1 MITDPHF
8 EREQDKYDNP
18 IPSRE
23 YILEYLRAQKS
34 PVTRDKIAEAL
45 KITEEEPLEALR
57 RRLRAM
63 ERDGQL
69 VFTRGQSYGLPE
81 KMDLLS
87 GTIIGHR
94 DGFGFLKLEEG
105 GDDLFINNRDMLMYF
120 HGDKVLAQK
129 AGTDRRGRREARIVR
144 LVQERSAA
152 LVGRYHVDGGMAFV
166 IADDRRINQE
176 ILIANEDNNGARAGD
191 VVVVE
196 LTRRPGRFVKAAG
209 KVTEVLG
216 KTMAPGMEIEIA
228 LRNYDLPHT
237 WSDII
242 EKKLKRIPD
251 EVPDSDKQGRV
262 DLRHLPLV
270 TIDGEDARDFDDA
283 VYAEKKPGGGWRL
296 WVAIADVSHYV
307 RTDSALDVEARER
320 GNSVY
325 FPSQVIPML
334 PEKISNGLC
343 SLNPHVDRL
352 CMVAEMTIAAS
363 GKLSGYK
370 FYPAVMH
377 SHARFTYTQVADML
391 EGGVIA
397 PEHQALFPHLQCLQ
411 SLYLTLDERR
421 AERGA
426 IAFETL
432 ETQFIFNEQRK
443 IDKIVPR
450 GRNQA
455 HKIIEECMI
464 LANVASAKFVK
475 KNKGEVLYRVHEA
488 PSEQKL
494 ANFKEFLAERG
505 LSMEGGLEPTPA
517 DYQGIMLKI
526 ADRPDA
532 ELIQV
537 MLLRSMRQAI
547 YSPDN
552 DGHFGLALEEYS
564 HFTSPIRRYPDLV
577 LHRVIKFL
585 LANSEGTVKDKWT
598 QDGGFQYTLAELD
611 SLGEECST
619 TERRADEATRDVS
632 DWLKCEYMQD
642 HVGDDFDAVIAS
654 VTNFGL
660 FVRLN
665 DLFIDGLVHISSLAS
680 DYYQFDAMRQRL
692 VGENTRQVYQVG
704 DPVSVKVAAVNLD
717 DRQIDLIMI
726 GDNSKGQGKRRN
738 SNKPLTARDRVKLE
752 GAKSARGAKE
762 GDKPSKGRGK
772 KVASEGTGSA
782 VSKDS
787 ANKGSAKKST
797 SKKTRVKKP
806 NAKKADAK
814 KTDAKKTAVKKPLAS
829 KSKAKKTDANKANN
843 SESTA
848 KAAEAKSS
856 KRK

>member
-1 MITDPHF
+1 MIKDPHF
-8 EREQDKYDNP
+8 EREQDKYENP

-23 YILEYLRAQKS
+23 YIIDYLRSQKS
-34 PVTRDKIAEAL
+34 PITRDSIAAAL
-45 KITEEEPLEALR
+45 NIQEEEQLEALR

-63 ERDGQL
+63 ERDGEL

-81 KMDLLS
+81 KMDLIP
-87 GTIIGHR
+87 GTVLGHR
-94 DGFGFLKLEEG
+94 EGFGFFKPDEG
-105 GDDLFINNRDMLMYF
+105 GDDLFISNRDMLMYF

-129 AGTDRRGRREARIVR
+129 AGTDRRGRREARLVR
-144 LVQERSAA
+144 LIQPRSAA
-152 LVGRYHVDGGMAFV
+152 IVGRYHVDSGMAFV
-166 IADDRRINQE
+166 IADDKRITQE
-176 ILIANEDNNGARAGD
+176 ILVANEDRNGARQGD

-216 KTMAPGMEIEIA
+216 KQMAPGMEIEIA

-237 WSDII
+237 WSPVI
-242 EKKLKRIPD
+242 EKKLRRIPD
-251 EVPDSDKQGRV
+251 EVTDADKVGRV

-283 VYAEKKPGGGWRL
+283 VYAEKKAGGGWRL
-296 WVAIADVSHYV
+296 WVAIADVSYYV
-307 RTDSALDVEARER
+307 RTDSALDTEARAR

-352 CMVAEMTIAAS
+352 CMVAEMTVSAK

-370 FYPAVMH
+370 FYPAVMY
-377 SHARFTYTQVADML
+377 SHARFTYTQVAEML
-391 EGGVIA
+391 EGGPIA
-397 PEHQALFPHLQCLQ
+397 PEHEALFPHLQCLQ
-411 SLYLTLDERR
+411 SLYLALDEQR

-426 IAFETL
+426 IAFETM

-464 LANVASAKFVK
+464 LANVSAAKFVK
-475 KNKGEVLYRVHEA
+475 KHKGDVLYRVHEA

-505 LSMEGGLEPTPA
+505 LTMPGGLEPTPS
-517 DYQGIMLKI
+517 DYQNVMLQI
-526 ADRPDA
+526 AERPDA

-547 YSPDN
+547 YTPDN
-552 DGHFGLALEEYS
+552 EGHFGLALEEYA

-577 LHRVIKFL
+577 LHRVIRYL
-585 LANSEGTVKDKWT
+585 LAKERGEATEKWT
-598 QDGGFQYTLAELD
+598 QDGGYHYQLDELD
-611 SLGEECST
+611 QLGEECST

-632 DWLKCEYMQD
+632 DWLKCEFMQD
-642 HVGDDFDAVIAS
+642 HVGDTFEAVIAS
-654 VTNFGL
+654 VTSFGL

-665 DLFIDGLVHISSLAS
+665 ELFIDGLVHISSLGS
-680 DYYQFDAMRQRL
+680 DYYQFDPMRQRL
-692 VGENTRQVYQVG
+692 IGEHTGQVYQVG
-704 DPVSVKVAAVNLD
+704 DPVTVKVAAVNLD
-717 DRQIDLIMI
+717 DRQIDLVML
-726 GDNSKGQGKRRN
+726 GDDGKGGKRKASASRD
-738 SNKPLTARDRVKLE
+738 KPMTARERVNRE
-752 GAKSARGAKE
+752 GAKQGKAGKTATPSTKAEAGKAKP
-762 GDKPSKGRGK
+762 KAK
-772 KVASEGTGSA
+772 AGT
-782 VSKDS
+782 K
-787 ANKGSAKKST
+787 
-797 SKKTRVKKP
+797 
-806 NAKKADAK
+806 
-814 KTDAKKTAVKKPLAS
+814 AKKTAVKDP
-829 KSKAKKTDANKANN
+829 AKKP
-843 SESTA
+843 
-848 KAAEAKSS
+848 KAA
-856 KRK
+856 KRSTRKK

>member
-1 MITDPHF
+1 MIKDPHF
-8 EREQDKYDNP
+8 EREQDKYENP

-23 YILEYLRAQKS
+23 YIIDYLRSQKS
-34 PVTRDKIAEAL
+34 PITRDSIAAAL
-45 KITEEEPLEALR
+45 NIQEEEQLEALR

-63 ERDGQL
+63 ERDGEL
-69 VFTRGQSYGLPE
+69 VFTRGLSYGLPE
-81 KMDLLS
+81 KMDLIP
-87 GTIIGHR
+87 GTVLGHR
-94 DGFGFLKLEEG
+94 EGFGFFKPDEG
-105 GDDLFINNRDMLMYF
+105 GDDLFISNRDMLMYF

-129 AGTDRRGRREARIVR
+129 AGTDRRGRREARLVR
-144 LVQERSAA
+144 LIQPRSAA
-152 LVGRYHVDGGMAFV
+152 IVGRYHVDSGMAFV
-166 IADDRRINQE
+166 IADDKRITQE
-176 ILIANEDNNGARAGD
+176 ILVANEDRNGARQGD

-216 KTMAPGMEIEIA
+216 KQMAPGMEIEIA

-237 WSDII
+237 WSPVI
-242 EKKLKRIPD
+242 EKKLRRIPD
-251 EVPDSDKQGRV
+251 EVTDADKVGRV

-283 VYAEKKPGGGWRL
+283 VYAEKKAGGGWRL
-296 WVAIADVSHYV
+296 WVAIADVSYYV
-307 RTDSALDVEARER
+307 RTDSALDTEARAR

-352 CMVAEMTIAAS
+352 CMVAEMTVSAK

-370 FYPAVMH
+370 FYPAVMY

-391 EGGVIA
+391 EGGPIA
-397 PEHQALFPHLQCLQ
+397 PEHEALFPHLQCLQ
-411 SLYLTLDERR
+411 SLYLALDEQR

-426 IAFETL
+426 IAFETM

-464 LANVASAKFVK
+464 LANVSAAKFVK
-475 KNKGEVLYRVHEA
+475 KHKGEVLYRVHEA

-505 LSMEGGLEPTPA
+505 LTMTGGLEPTPS
-517 DYQGIMLKI
+517 DYQNVMLQI

-547 YSPDN
+547 YTPDN
-552 DGHFGLALEEYS
+552 EGHFGLALEEYA

-577 LHRVIKFL
+577 LHRVIRYL
-585 LANSEGTVKDKWT
+585 LAKERGEATEKWT
-598 QDGGFQYTLAELD
+598 QDGGYHYQLDELD
-611 SLGEECST
+611 QLGEECST

-632 DWLKCEYMQD
+632 DWLKCEFMQD
-642 HVGDDFDAVIAS
+642 HVGDTFEAVIAS
-654 VTNFGL
+654 VTSFGL

-665 DLFIDGLVHISSLAS
+665 ELFIDGLVHISSLGS
-680 DYYQFDAMRQRL
+680 DYYQFDPMRQRL
-692 VGENTRQVYQVG
+692 IGEHTGQVYQVG
-704 DPVSVKVAAVNLD
+704 DPVTVKVAAVNLD
-717 DRQIDLIMI
+717 DRQIDLVML
-726 GDNSKGQGKRRN
+726 GDDGKGGKRKASASRD
-738 SNKPLTARDRVKLE
+738 KPMTARERVNRE
-752 GAKSARGAKE
+752 GAKQ
-762 GDKPSKGRGK
+762 GK
-772 KVASEGTGSA
+772 AGKTATP
-782 VSKDS
+782 
-787 ANKGSAKKST
+787 SAKAEAGKA
-797 SKKTRVKKP
+797 KP
-806 NAKKADAK
+806 KAKAGNK
-814 KTDAKKTAVKKPLAS
+814 AKKTAVKDP
-829 KSKAKKTDANKANN
+829 AKKP
-843 SESTA
+843 
-848 KAAEAKSS
+848 KAA
-856 KRK
+856 KRSTRKK

>member
-1 MITDPHF
+1 MIKDPHF
-8 EREQDKYDNP
+8 EREQDKYENP

-23 YILEYLRAQKS
+23 YIIEYLRSQKS
-34 PVTRDKIAEAL
+34 PITRDSIAVAL
-45 KITEEEPLEALR
+45 QIHDEEQLEALR

-63 ERDGQL
+63 ERDGEL

-81 KMDLLS
+81 KMDLIS
-87 GTIIGHR
+87 GTVLGHR
-94 DGFGFLKLEEG
+94 EGYGFFKPDEG
-105 GDDLFINNRDMLMYF
+105 GDDLFISNRDMLMYF

-129 AGTDRRGRREARIVR
+129 AGMDRKGRREARIVR
-144 LVQERSAA
+144 LIQPRSAA
-152 LVGRYHVDGGMAFV
+152 IVGRFHVDSGMAFV
-166 IADDRRINQE
+166 IADDKRITQE
-176 ILIANEDNNGARAGD
+176 ILIATEDRNGARQGD

-216 KTMAPGMEIEIA
+216 KQMAPGMEIEIA

-237 WSDII
+237 WSAVI
-242 EKKLKRIPD
+242 EKKLRRIPD
-251 EVPDSDKQGRV
+251 EVTEADKVGRV
-262 DLRHLPLV
+262 DLRDLPLV

-283 VYAEKKPGGGWRL
+283 VYAEVKPSGGWRL
-296 WVAIADVSHYV
+296 WVAIADVSYYV
-307 RTDSALDVEARER
+307 RTDSALDTEARAR

-352 CMVAEMTIAAS
+352 CMVAEMTISAR

-377 SHARFTYTQVADML
+377 SHARFTYTQVAAML
-391 EGGVIA
+391 EGGPIA
-397 PEHQALFPHLQCLQ
+397 PEHEALFPHLQCLQ
-411 SLYLTLDERR
+411 SLYLALDEQR

-432 ETQFIFNEQRK
+432 ETQFIFNDQRK

-450 GRNQA
+450 ARNQA

-464 LANVASAKFVK
+464 LANVSAAKFVK
-475 KNKGEVLYRVHEA
+475 KHKGEILYRVHES

-505 LSMEGGLEPTPA
+505 LSMGGGLEPTPA
-517 DYQGIMLKI
+517 DYQNVMLQI

-547 YSPDN
+547 YTPDN
-552 DGHFGLALEEYS
+552 EGHFGLALEEYA

-577 LHRVIKFL
+577 LHRVIRYL
-585 LANSEGTVKDKWT
+585 LAKEKGEANEKWT
-598 QDGGFQYTLAELD
+598 SDGGYHYQLDELD
-611 SLGEECST
+611 LLGEECSN

-632 DWLKCEYMQD
+632 DWLKCEFMQD
-642 HVGDDFDAVIAS
+642 HVGDTFEAVIAS

-665 DLFIDGLVHISSLAS
+665 DLFIDGLVHISSLGS
-680 DYYQFDAMRQRL
+680 DYYQFDPMRQRL
-692 VGENTRQVYQVG
+692 IGEHTGQIYQVG
-704 DPVSVKVAAVNLD
+704 DPVTVKVAAVNLD
-717 DRQIDLIMI
+717 DRQIDLVML
-726 GDNSKGQGKRRN
+726 GDSGKGGRRK
-738 SNKPLTARDRVKLE
+738 SAPSREKPMTARERVNRE
-752 GAKSARGAKE
+752 GAKMAKAAKSTGAK
-762 GDKPSKGRGK
+762 S
-772 KVASEGTGSA
+772 
-782 VSKDS
+782 
-787 ANKGSAKKST
+787 
-797 SKKTRVKKP
+797 
-806 NAKKADAK
+806 KADSDKAG
-814 KTDAKKTAVKKPLAS
+814 AS
-829 KSKAKKTDANKANN
+829 KSKSKAGAKPKKSVKNSAKKP
-843 SESTA
+843 
-848 KAAEAKSS
+848 KAA
-856 KRK
+856 KRSTRKK

>member
-1 MITDPHF
+1 MIKDPHF
-8 EREQDKYDNP
+8 ERELDKYENP

-23 YILEYLRAQKS
+23 YIIEYLRSQKS
-34 PVTRDKIAEAL
+34 PITRDSIAVAL
-45 KITEEEPLEALR
+45 QIHDEEQLEALR

-63 ERDGQL
+63 ERDGEL

-81 KMDLLS
+81 KMDLIS
-87 GTIIGHR
+87 GTVLGHR
-94 DGFGFLKLEEG
+94 EGYGFFKPDEG
-105 GDDLFINNRDMLMYF
+105 GDDLFISNRDMLMYF

-129 AGTDRRGRREARIVR
+129 AGMDRKGRREARIVR
-144 LVQERSAA
+144 LIQPRSAA
-152 LVGRYHVDGGMAFV
+152 IVGRFHVDSGMAFV
-166 IADDRRINQE
+166 IADDKRITQE
-176 ILIANEDNNGARAGD
+176 ILIASEDRNGARQGD
-191 VVVVE
+191 VVVVA

-216 KTMAPGMEIEIA
+216 KQMAPGMEIEIA

-237 WSDII
+237 WSAAI
-242 EKKLKRIPD
+242 EKKLRRIPD
-251 EVPDSDKQGRV
+251 EVTEADKVGRV
-262 DLRHLPLV
+262 DLRNLPLV

-283 VYAEKKPGGGWRL
+283 VYAEAKPSGGWRL
-296 WVAIADVSHYV
+296 WVAIADVSYYV
-307 RTDSALDVEARER
+307 RTDSALDTEARAR

-352 CMVAEMTIAAS
+352 CMVAEMTISAR

-377 SHARFTYTQVADML
+377 SHARFTYTQVAAML
-391 EGGVIA
+391 EGGPIA
-397 PEHQALFPHLQCLQ
+397 PEHEALFPHLQCLQ
-411 SLYLTLDERR
+411 SLYLALDEQR

-432 ETQFIFNEQRK
+432 ETQFIFNDQRK

-450 GRNQA
+450 ARNQA

-464 LANVASAKFVK
+464 LANVSAAKFVK
-475 KNKGEVLYRVHEA
+475 KHKGEILYRVHES

-505 LSMEGGLEPTPA
+505 LSMGGGLEPTPA
-517 DYQGIMLKI
+517 DYQNVMLQI

-547 YSPDN
+547 YTPDN
-552 DGHFGLALEEYS
+552 EGHFGLALEEYA

-577 LHRVIKFL
+577 LHRVIRYL
-585 LANSEGTVKDKWT
+585 LAKEKGEANEKWT
-598 QDGGFQYTLAELD
+598 PDGGYHYQLDELD
-611 SLGEECST
+611 LLGEECSN

-632 DWLKCEYMQD
+632 DWLKCEFMQD
-642 HVGDDFDAVIAS
+642 HVGDTFEAVIAS

-665 DLFIDGLVHISSLAS
+665 DLFIDGLVHISSLGS
-680 DYYQFDAMRQRL
+680 DYYQFDPMRQRL
-692 VGENTRQVYQVG
+692 IGEHTGQVYQVG
-704 DPVSVKVAAVNLD
+704 DPVTVKVAAVNLD
-717 DRQIDLIMI
+717 DRQIDLVML
-726 GDNSKGQGKRRN
+726 GDSGKGGRRK
-738 SNKPLTARDRVKLE
+738 SAPSREKPMTARERVNRE
-752 GAKSARGAKE
+752 GAKMAK
-762 GDKPSKGRGK
+762 
-772 KVASEGTGSA
+772 AA
-782 VSKDS
+782 
-787 ANKGSAKKST
+787 KST
-797 SKKTRVKKP
+797 GTKAKAGSDKAGSK
-806 NAKKADAK
+806 
-814 KTDAKKTAVKKPLAS
+814 S
-829 KSKAKKTDANKANN
+829 KSKAGTKPKKSVKDSAKKP
-843 SESTA
+843 
-848 KAAEAKSS
+848 KAA
-856 KRK
+856 KRSTRKK

>member
-1 MITDPHF
+1 MIIDPHF
-8 EREQDKYDNP
+8 EREQDKYENP

-23 YILEYLRAQKS
+23 YILEYLREQKS
-34 PVTRDKIAEAL
+34 PVTREHIAAAL
-45 KITEEEPLEALR
+45 KMVDEDHLEALR

-69 VFTRGQSYGLPE
+69 VYTRGHSYGLPE
-81 KMDLLS
+81 KMDLLT

-94 DGFGFLKLEEG
+94 DGFGFFKSDEG
-105 GDDLFINNRDMLMYF
+105 GDDLFINNRDMQMYF

-129 AGTDRRGRREARIVR
+129 AGSDRRGRREARIVR
-144 LVQERSAA
+144 LVQQRSAP
-152 LVGRYHVDGGMAFV
+152 LVGRYHVDAGMAFV
-166 IADDRRINQE
+166 IADDRRITQE
-176 ILIANEDNNGARAGD
+176 ILIAKEDANGARAGD
-191 VVVVE
+191 VVVLE
-196 LTRRPGRFVKAAG
+196 LTRRPGRFVKAAA

-228 LRNYDLPHT
+228 LRNYDLPHK
-237 WSDII
+237 WSAVI

-251 EVPDSDKQGRV
+251 EVPESDKQGRV

-283 VYAEKKPGGGWRL
+283 VYAETKPSGGWRL

-307 RTDSALDVEARER
+307 RTDSALDDEARSR

-352 CMVAEMTIAAS
+352 CMVAEMTISAA

-377 SHARFTYTQVADML
+377 SHARFTYTQVAAML
-391 EGGVIA
+391 EGGKIA
-397 PEHQALFPHLQCLQ
+397 PEHEALFPHLQCLQ
-411 SLYLTLDERR
+411 SLYLTLNERR

-426 IAFETL
+426 IAFETV
-432 ETQFIFNEQRK
+432 ETQFVFNEQRK
-443 IDKIVPR
+443 IEAIVPR
-450 GRNQA
+450 SRNQA

-475 KNKGEVLYRVHEA
+475 KHKGEVLYRVHES
-488 PSEQKL
+488 PSETKL

-505 LSMEGGLEPTPA
+505 LSMNGGTEPTPS
-517 DYQGIMLKI
+517 DYQDLMLKI

-547 YSPDN
+547 YTPDN

-577 LHRVIKFL
+577 LHRVIRYL
-585 LANSEGTVKDKWT
+585 LAAEQGEMKQKWT
-598 QDGGFQYTLAELD
+598 PEGGYHYLLEELD
-611 SLGEECST
+611 KLGEECST

-642 HVGDDFDAVIAS
+642 HVGDEFEAVIAS

-660 FVRLN
+660 FVRLK
-665 DLFIDGLVHISSLAS
+665 DLYIDGLVHISSLVS
-680 DYYQFDAMRQRL
+680 DYYQFDPMRQRL
-692 VGENTRQVYQVG
+692 IGENTRKVYQVG
-704 DPVSVKVAAVNLD
+704 DEVNVKVAAVNLD

-726 GDNSKGQGKRRN
+726 GDHGKSRKKAN
-738 SNKPLTARDRVKLE
+738 KKPLTARERANLE
-752 GAKSARGAKE
+752 GAKMGASAKGEPVAE
-762 GDKPSKGRGK
+762 SPAKGRSGK
-772 KVASEGTGSA
+772 AGKSTAG
-782 VSKDS
+782 K
-787 ANKGSAKKST
+787 AKKSAT
-797 SKKTRVKKP
+797 KGGKKRKP
-806 NAKKADAK
+806 A
-814 KTDAKKTAVKKPLAS
+814 
-829 KSKAKKTDANKANN
+829 
-843 SESTA
+843 A
-848 KAAEAKSS
+848 KAANSSAAGVTSPAAKKPSTKA
-856 KRK
+856 KRKRK

>member
-1 MITDPHF
+1 MIKDPHF
-8 EREQDKYDNP
+8 EREQDKYENP

-23 YILEYLRAQKS
+23 YIIDYLRSQKS
-34 PVTRDKIAEAL
+34 PITRDSIAAAL
-45 KITEEEPLEALR
+45 NIQEEEQLEALR

-63 ERDGQL
+63 ERDGEL

-81 KMDLLS
+81 KMDLIP
-87 GTIIGHR
+87 GTVLGHR
-94 DGFGFLKLEEG
+94 EGFGFFKPDEG
-105 GDDLFINNRDMLMYF
+105 GDDLFISNRDMLMYF

-129 AGTDRRGRREARIVR
+129 AGTDRRGRREARLVR
-144 LVQERSAA
+144 LIQPRSAA
-152 LVGRYHVDGGMAFV
+152 IVGRYHVDSGMAFV
-166 IADDRRINQE
+166 IADDKRITQE
-176 ILIANEDNNGARAGD
+176 ILVANEDRNGARQGD

-216 KTMAPGMEIEIA
+216 KQMAPGMEIEIA

-237 WSDII
+237 WSPVI
-242 EKKLKRIPD
+242 EKKLRRIPD
-251 EVPDSDKQGRV
+251 EVTDADKVGRV

-283 VYAEKKPGGGWRL
+283 VYAEKKAGGGWRL
-296 WVAIADVSHYV
+296 WVAIADVSYYV
-307 RTDSALDVEARER
+307 RTDSALDTEARAR

-352 CMVAEMTIAAS
+352 CMVAEMTVSAK

-370 FYPAVMH
+370 FYPAVMY
-377 SHARFTYTQVADML
+377 SHARFTYTQVAEML
-391 EGGVIA
+391 EGGPIA
-397 PEHQALFPHLQCLQ
+397 PEHEALFPHLQCLQ
-411 SLYLTLDERR
+411 SLYLALDEQR

-426 IAFETL
+426 IAFETM

-464 LANVASAKFVK
+464 LANVSAAKFVK
-475 KNKGEVLYRVHEA
+475 KQKGEVLYRVHEA

-505 LSMEGGLEPTPA
+505 LTMPGGLEPTPS
-517 DYQGIMLKI
+517 DYQNVMLQI

-547 YSPDN
+547 YTPDN
-552 DGHFGLALEEYS
+552 EGHFGLALEEYA

-577 LHRVIKFL
+577 LHRVIRYL
-585 LANSEGTVKDKWT
+585 LAKERGEATEKWT
-598 QDGGFQYTLAELD
+598 QDGGYHYQLDELD
-611 SLGEECST
+611 QLGEECST

-632 DWLKCEYMQD
+632 DWLKCEFMQD
-642 HVGDDFDAVIAS
+642 HVGDTFEAVIAS
-654 VTNFGL
+654 VTSFGL

-665 DLFIDGLVHISSLAS
+665 ELFIDGLVHISSLGS
-680 DYYQFDAMRQRL
+680 DYYQFDPMRQRL
-692 VGENTRQVYQVG
+692 IGEHTGQVYQVG
-704 DPVSVKVAAVNLD
+704 DPVTVKVAAVNLD
-717 DRQIDLIMI
+717 DRQIDLVML
-726 GDNSKGQGKRRN
+726 GDDGKGGKRKASASRD
-738 SNKPLTARDRVKLE
+738 KPMTARERVNRE
-752 GAKSARGAKE
+752 GAKQGKAGKTATPSTKAEAGKAKP
-762 GDKPSKGRGK
+762 KAK
-772 KVASEGTGSA
+772 AGT
-782 VSKDS
+782 K
-787 ANKGSAKKST
+787 
-797 SKKTRVKKP
+797 
-806 NAKKADAK
+806 
-814 KTDAKKTAVKKPLAS
+814 AKKTAVKDP
-829 KSKAKKTDANKANN
+829 AKKP
-843 SESTA
+843 
-848 KAAEAKSS
+848 KAA
-856 KRK
+856 KRSTRKK

>member
-1 MITDPHF
+1 MIKDPHF
-8 EREQDKYDNP
+8 EREQDKYENP

-23 YILEYLRAQKS
+23 YIIEYLRSQKS
-34 PVTRDKIAEAL
+34 PITRDSIAVAL
-45 KITEEEPLEALR
+45 RIHDEEQLEALR

-63 ERDGQL
+63 ERDGEL

-81 KMDLLS
+81 KMDLIS
-87 GTIIGHR
+87 GTVLGHR
-94 DGFGFLKLEEG
+94 EGYGFFKPDEG
-105 GDDLFINNRDMLMYF
+105 GDDLFISNRDMLMYF

-129 AGTDRRGRREARIVR
+129 AGMDRKGRREARIVR
-144 LVQERSAA
+144 LIQPRSVAI
-152 LVGRYHVDGGMAFV
+152 VGRFHVDSGMAFV
-166 IADDRRINQE
+166 IADDKRITQE
-176 ILIANEDNNGARAGD
+176 ILIATEDRNGARQGD

-216 KTMAPGMEIEIA
+216 KQMAPGMEIEIA

-237 WSDII
+237 WSAVI
-242 EKKLKRIPD
+242 EKKLRRIPD
-251 EVPDSDKQGRV
+251 EVTEADKVGRV
-262 DLRHLPLV
+262 DLRDLPLV

-283 VYAEKKPGGGWRL
+283 VYAEVKPSGGWRL
-296 WVAIADVSHYV
+296 WVAIADVSYYV
-307 RTDSALDVEARER
+307 RTDSALDTEARAR

-352 CMVAEMTIAAS
+352 CMVAEMTISAR

-377 SHARFTYTQVADML
+377 SHARFTYTQVAAML
-391 EGGVIA
+391 EGGPIA
-397 PEHQALFPHLQCLQ
+397 PEHEALFPHLQCLQ
-411 SLYLTLDERR
+411 SLYLALDEQR

-432 ETQFIFNEQRK
+432 ETQFIFNDQRK

-450 GRNQA
+450 ARNQA

-464 LANVASAKFVK
+464 LANVSAAKFVK
-475 KNKGEVLYRVHEA
+475 KHKGEILYRVHES

-505 LSMEGGLEPTPA
+505 LSMSGGLEPTPA
-517 DYQGIMLKI
+517 DYQNVMLQI

-547 YSPDN
+547 YTPDN
-552 DGHFGLALEEYS
+552 EGHFGLALEEYA

-577 LHRVIKFL
+577 LHRVIRYL
-585 LANSEGTVKDKWT
+585 LAKEKGEANEKWT
-598 QDGGFQYTLAELD
+598 SDGGYHYQLDELD
-611 SLGEECST
+611 LLGEECSN

-632 DWLKCEYMQD
+632 DWLKCEFMQD
-642 HVGDDFDAVIAS
+642 HVGDTFEAVIAS

-665 DLFIDGLVHISSLAS
+665 DLFIDGLVHISSLGS
-680 DYYQFDAMRQRL
+680 DYYQFDPMRQRL
-692 VGENTRQVYQVG
+692 IGEHTGQIYQVG
-704 DPVSVKVAAVNLD
+704 DPVTVKVAAVNLD
-717 DRQIDLIMI
+717 DRQIDLVML
-726 GDNSKGQGKRRN
+726 GDSGKGGRRK
-738 SNKPLTARDRVKLE
+738 SAPSREKPMTARERVNRE
-752 GAKSARGAKE
+752 GAKMAKAAKSTGAKSKASS
-762 GDKPSKGRGK
+762 DKAG
-772 KVASEGTGSA
+772 
-782 VSKDS
+782 
-787 ANKGSAKKST
+787 
-797 SKKTRVKKP
+797 
-806 NAKKADAK
+806 
-814 KTDAKKTAVKKPLAS
+814 AS
-829 KSKAKKTDANKANN
+829 KSKSKAGTKPKKSVKDSAKKP
-843 SESTA
+843 
-848 KAAEAKSS
+848 KAA
-856 KRK
+856 KRSTRKK

>member
-1 MITDPHF
+1 MIKDPHF
-8 EREQDKYDNP
+8 EREQDKYENP

-23 YILEYLRAQKS
+23 YILDYLRSQKS
-34 PVTRDKIAEAL
+34 PITRDSIAAAL
-45 KITEEEPLEALR
+45 NIQEEEQLEALR

-63 ERDGQL
+63 ERDGEL

-81 KMDLLS
+81 KMDLIP
-87 GTIIGHR
+87 GTVLGHR
-94 DGFGFLKLEEG
+94 EGFGFFKPDEG
-105 GDDLFINNRDMLMYF
+105 GDDLFISNRDMLMYF

-129 AGTDRRGRREARIVR
+129 AGTDRRGRREARLVR
-144 LVQERSAA
+144 LIQPRSAA
-152 LVGRYHVDGGMAFV
+152 IVGRYHVDSGMAFV
-166 IADDRRINQE
+166 IADDKRITQE
-176 ILIANEDNNGARAGD
+176 ILVANEDRNGARQGD

-216 KTMAPGMEIEIA
+216 KQMAPGMEIEIA

-237 WSDII
+237 WSPVI
-242 EKKLKRIPD
+242 EKKLRRIPD
-251 EVPDSDKQGRV
+251 EVTDADKVGRV

-283 VYAEKKPGGGWRL
+283 VYAEKKAGGGWRL
-296 WVAIADVSHYV
+296 WVAIADVSYYV
-307 RTDSALDVEARER
+307 RTDSALDTEARAR

-352 CMVAEMTIAAS
+352 CMVAEMTVSAK

-370 FYPAVMH
+370 FYPAVMY
-377 SHARFTYTQVADML
+377 SHARFTYTQVAAML
-391 EGGVIA
+391 EGGPIA
-397 PEHQALFPHLQCLQ
+397 PEHEVLFPHLQCLQ
-411 SLYLTLDERR
+411 SLYLALDEQR

-426 IAFETL
+426 IAFETM

-464 LANVASAKFVK
+464 LANVSAAKFVK
-475 KNKGEVLYRVHEA
+475 KHKGEVLYRVHEA

-505 LSMEGGLEPTPA
+505 LSMPGGLEPTPS
-517 DYQGIMLKI
+517 DYQNVMLQI

-547 YSPDN
+547 YTPDN
-552 DGHFGLALEEYS
+552 EGHFGLALEEYA

-577 LHRVIKFL
+577 LHRVIRYL
-585 LANSEGTVKDKWT
+585 LAKERGEATEKWT
-598 QDGGFQYTLAELD
+598 QDGGYHYQLDELD
-611 SLGEECST
+611 QLGEECST

-632 DWLKCEYMQD
+632 DWLKCEFMQD
-642 HVGDDFDAVIAS
+642 HVGDTFEAVIAS
-654 VTNFGL
+654 VTSFGL

-665 DLFIDGLVHISSLAS
+665 ELFIDGLVHISSLGS
-680 DYYQFDAMRQRL
+680 DYYQFDPMRQRL
-692 VGENTRQVYQVG
+692 IGEHTGQVYQVG
-704 DPVSVKVAAVNLD
+704 DPVTVKVAAVNLD
-717 DRQIDLIMI
+717 DRQIDLVML
-726 GDNSKGQGKRRN
+726 GDDGKGGKRKASASRD
-738 SNKPLTARDRVKLE
+738 KPMTARERVNRE
-752 GAKSARGAKE
+752 GAKQ
-762 GDKPSKGRGK
+762 GK
-772 KVASEGTGSA
+772 AGKTAAS
-782 VSKDS
+782 
-787 ANKGSAKKST
+787 SAKAET
-797 SKKTRVKKP
+797 GKTKP
-806 NAKKADAK
+806 KAKAGTKAKKAAVKDPAK
-814 KTDAKKTAVKKPLAS
+814 KP
-829 KSKAKKTDANKANN
+829 
-843 SESTA
+843 
-848 KAAEAKSS
+848 KAA
-856 KRK
+856 KRSTRKK

>member
-1 MITDPHF
+1 MIKDPHF
-8 EREQDKYDNP
+8 EREQDKYENP

-23 YILEYLRAQKS
+23 YIIEYLRSQKS
-34 PVTRDKIAEAL
+34 PITRDSIAAAL
-45 KITEEEPLEALR
+45 QIHDEEQLEALR

-63 ERDGQL
+63 ERDGEL

-81 KMDLLS
+81 KMDLIS
-87 GTIIGHR
+87 GTVLGHKEGY
-94 DGFGFLKLEEG
+94 GFFKPDEG
-105 GDDLFINNRDMLMYF
+105 GDDLFISNRDMLMYF

-129 AGTDRRGRREARIVR
+129 AGMDRKGRREARIVR
-144 LVQERSAA
+144 LIQPRSAA
-152 LVGRYHVDGGMAFV
+152 IVGRFHVDSGMAFV
-166 IADDRRINQE
+166 IADDKRITQE
-176 ILIANEDNNGARAGD
+176 ILIASEDRNGARQGD

-216 KTMAPGMEIEIA
+216 KQMAPGMEIEIA

-237 WSDII
+237 WSAAI
-242 EKKLKRIPD
+242 EKKLRRIPD
-251 EVPDSDKQGRV
+251 EVTESDKVGRV
-262 DLRHLPLV
+262 DLRDLPLV

-283 VYAEKKPGGGWRL
+283 VYAEVKPSGGWRL
-296 WVAIADVSHYV
+296 WVAIADVSYYV
-307 RTDSALDVEARER
+307 RTDSALDTEARAR

-352 CMVAEMTIAAS
+352 CMVAEMTISAR

-377 SHARFTYTQVADML
+377 SHARFTYTQVAAML
-391 EGGVIA
+391 EGGPIA
-397 PEHQALFPHLQCLQ
+397 PEHEALFPHLQCLQ
-411 SLYLTLDERR
+411 SLYLALDEQR

-432 ETQFIFNEQRK
+432 ETQFIFNDQRK

-450 GRNQA
+450 ARNQA

-464 LANVASAKFVK
+464 LANVSAAKFVK
-475 KNKGEVLYRVHEA
+475 KHKGEILYRVHES

-505 LSMEGGLEPTPA
+505 LSMGGGLEPTPA
-517 DYQGIMLKI
+517 DYQNVMLQI

-547 YSPDN
+547 YTPDN
-552 DGHFGLALEEYS
+552 EGHFGLALEEYV

-577 LHRVIKFL
+577 LHRVIRYL
-585 LANSEGTVKDKWT
+585 LAKEKGEANEKWT
-598 QDGGFQYTLAELD
+598 PDGGYHYQLDELD
-611 SLGEECST
+611 QLGEECST

-632 DWLKCEYMQD
+632 DWLKCEFMQD
-642 HVGDDFDAVIAS
+642 HVGDTFEAVIAS

-665 DLFIDGLVHISSLAS
+665 DLFIDGLVHISSLGS
-680 DYYQFDAMRQRL
+680 DYYQFDPMRQRL
-692 VGENTRQVYQVG
+692 IGEHIGQVYQVG
-704 DPVSVKVAAVNLD
+704 DPVTVKVAAVNLD
-717 DRQIDLIMI
+717 DRQIDLMML
-726 GDNSKGQGKRRN
+726 GDSGKGGRRKAAP
-738 SNKPLTARDRVKLE
+738 SRDKPMTARERVNRE
-752 GAKSARGAKE
+752 GAKMAKAAKSSGAK
-762 GDKPSKGRGK
+762 SKAGSGK
-772 KVASEGTGSA
+772 A
-782 VSKDS
+782 
-787 ANKGSAKKST
+787 
-797 SKKTRVKKP
+797 
-806 NAKKADAK
+806 
-814 KTDAKKTAVKKPLAS
+814 AS
-829 KSKAKKTDANKANN
+829 KSKSKAGTKPKKSVKDTAKKP
-843 SESTA
+843 
-848 KAAEAKSS
+848 KAA
-856 KRK
+856 KRSTRKK

>member
-1 MITDPHF
+1 MIKDPHF
-8 EREQDKYDNP
+8 EREQDKYENP

-23 YILEYLRAQKS
+23 YIIEYLRSQKS
-34 PVTRDKIAEAL
+34 PITRDSIAAAL
-45 KITEEEPLEALR
+45 QIHDEEQLEALR

-63 ERDGQL
+63 ERDGEL

-81 KMDLLS
+81 KMDLIS
-87 GTIIGHR
+87 GIVLGHR
-94 DGFGFLKLEEG
+94 EGYGFFKPDEG
-105 GDDLFINNRDMLMYF
+105 GDDLFISNRDMLMYF

-129 AGTDRRGRREARIVR
+129 AGMDRKGRREARIVR
-144 LVQERSAA
+144 LIQPRSAA
-152 LVGRYHVDGGMAFV
+152 IVGRFHVDSGMAFV
-166 IADDRRINQE
+166 IADDKRITQE
-176 ILIANEDNNGARAGD
+176 ILIASEDRNGARQGD

-216 KTMAPGMEIEIA
+216 KQMAPGMEIEIA

-237 WSDII
+237 WSAAI
-242 EKKLKRIPD
+242 EKKLRRIPD
-251 EVPDSDKQGRV
+251 EVTESDKVGRV
-262 DLRHLPLV
+262 DLRDLPLV

-283 VYAEKKPGGGWRL
+283 VYAEAKPSGGWRL
-296 WVAIADVSHYV
+296 WVAIADVSYYV
-307 RTDSALDVEARER
+307 RTDSALDTEARAR

-352 CMVAEMTIAAS
+352 CMVAEMTVSAR

-377 SHARFTYTQVADML
+377 SHARFTYTQVAAML
-391 EGGVIA
+391 EGGPIA
-397 PEHQALFPHLQCLQ
+397 PEHEALFPHLKCLQ
-411 SLYLTLDERR
+411 SLYLALDEQR

-426 IAFETL
+426 IAFETI

-450 GRNQA
+450 ARNQA

-464 LANVASAKFVK
+464 LANVSAAKFVK
-475 KNKGEVLYRVHEA
+475 KHKGEILYRVHES

-505 LSMEGGLEPTPA
+505 LSMGGGLEPTPA
-517 DYQGIMLKI
+517 DYQNVMLQI

-547 YSPDN
+547 YTPDN
-552 DGHFGLALEEYS
+552 EGHFGLALEEYA
-564 HFTSPIRRYPDLV
+564 HFTSTIRRYPDLV
-577 LHRVIKFL
+577 LHRVIRYL
-585 LANSEGTVKDKWT
+585 LAKEKGEANEKWT
-598 QDGGFQYTLAELD
+598 PDGGYHYQLDELD
-611 SLGEECST
+611 KLGEECST

-632 DWLKCEYMQD
+632 DWLKCEFMQD
-642 HVGDDFDAVIAS
+642 HVGDTFEAVIAS

-665 DLFIDGLVHISSLAS
+665 DLFIDGLVHISSLGS
-680 DYYQFDAMRQRL
+680 DYYQFDPMRQRL
-692 VGENTRQVYQVG
+692 IGEHTGQIYQVG
-704 DPVSVKVAAVNLD
+704 DPVTVKVAAVNLD
-717 DRQIDLIMI
+717 DRQIDLVMI
-726 GDNSKGQGKRRN
+726 GDSGKGGRRKAAP
-738 SNKPLTARDRVKLE
+738 SRDKPMTARERVNRE
-752 GAKSARGAKE
+752 GAKMAKT
-762 GDKPSKGRGK
+762 
-772 KVASEGTGSA
+772 A
-782 VSKDS
+782 
-787 ANKGSAKKST
+787 KST
-797 SKKTRVKKP
+797 GVK
-806 NAKKADAK
+806 AKAGSDKA
-814 KTDAKKTAVKKPLAS
+814 AS
-829 KSKAKKTDANKANN
+829 KSKSKAGTKPKKSVKDTAKKP
-843 SESTA
+843 
-848 KAAEAKSS
+848 KAA
-856 KRK
+856 KRSTRKK

>member
-1 MITDPHF
+1 MIKDPHF
-8 EREQDKYDNP
+8 EREQDKYENP

-23 YILEYLRAQKS
+23 YILDYLRSQKS
-34 PVTRDKIAEAL
+34 PITRDSIAAAL
-45 KITEEEPLEALR
+45 NIQEEEQLEALR

-63 ERDGQL
+63 ERDGEL

-81 KMDLLS
+81 KMDLIP
-87 GTIIGHR
+87 GTVLGHR
-94 DGFGFLKLEEG
+94 EGFGFFKPDEG
-105 GDDLFINNRDMLMYF
+105 GDDLFISNRDMLMYF

-129 AGTDRRGRREARIVR
+129 AGTDRRGRREARLVR
-144 LVQERSAA
+144 LIQPRSAA
-152 LVGRYHVDGGMAFV
+152 IVGRYHVDSGMAFV
-166 IADDRRINQE
+166 IADDKRITQE
-176 ILIANEDNNGARAGD
+176 ILVANEDRNGARQGD

-216 KTMAPGMEIEIA
+216 KQMAPGMEIEIA

-237 WSDII
+237 WSPVI
-242 EKKLKRIPD
+242 EKKLRRIPD
-251 EVPDSDKQGRV
+251 EVTDADKVGRV

-283 VYAEKKPGGGWRL
+283 VYAEKKAGGGWRL
-296 WVAIADVSHYV
+296 WVAIADVSYYV
-307 RTDSALDVEARER
+307 RTDSALDTEARAR

-352 CMVAEMTIAAS
+352 CMVAEMTVSAK

-370 FYPAVMH
+370 FYPAVMY
-377 SHARFTYTQVADML
+377 SHARFTYTQVAAML
-391 EGGVIA
+391 EGGPIA
-397 PEHQALFPHLQCLQ
+397 PEHEALFPHLQCLQ
-411 SLYLTLDERR
+411 SLYLALDEQR

-426 IAFETL
+426 IAFETM
-432 ETQFIFNEQRK
+432 ETQFIFNELRK

-464 LANVASAKFVK
+464 LANVSAAKFVK
-475 KNKGEVLYRVHEA
+475 KHKGEVLYRVHEA

-505 LSMEGGLEPTPA
+505 LTMPGGLEPTPS
-517 DYQGIMLKI
+517 DYQNVMLQI

-547 YSPDN
+547 YTPDN
-552 DGHFGLALEEYS
+552 EGHFGLALEEYA

-577 LHRVIKFL
+577 LHRVIRYL
-585 LANSEGTVKDKWT
+585 LAKERGEATEKWT
-598 QDGGFQYTLAELD
+598 QDGGYHYQLDELD
-611 SLGEECST
+611 QLGEECST

-632 DWLKCEYMQD
+632 DWLKCEFMQD
-642 HVGDDFDAVIAS
+642 HVGDTFEAVIAS
-654 VTNFGL
+654 VTSFGL

-665 DLFIDGLVHISSLAS
+665 ELFIDGLVHISSLGS
-680 DYYQFDAMRQRL
+680 DYYQFDPMRQRL
-692 VGENTRQVYQVG
+692 IGEHTGQVYQVG
-704 DPVSVKVAAVNLD
+704 DPVTVKVAAVNLD
-717 DRQIDLIMI
+717 DRQIDLVML
-726 GDNSKGQGKRRN
+726 GDDGKGGKRKASASRD
-738 SNKPLTARDRVKLE
+738 KPMTARERVNRE
-752 GAKSARGAKE
+752 GAKQ
-762 GDKPSKGRGK
+762 GK
-772 KVASEGTGSA
+772 AGKTAAS
-782 VSKDS
+782 
-787 ANKGSAKKST
+787 SAKAET
-797 SKKTRVKKP
+797 GKTKP
-806 NAKKADAK
+806 KAKAGTKAKKAAVKDPAK
-814 KTDAKKTAVKKPLAS
+814 KP
-829 KSKAKKTDANKANN
+829 
-843 SESTA
+843 
-848 KAAEAKSS
+848 KAA
-856 KRK
+856 KRSTRKK

>member
-1 MITDPHF
+1 MIKDPHF
-8 EREQDKYDNP
+8 EREQDKYENP

-23 YILEYLRAQKS
+23 YILDYLRSQKS
-34 PVTRDKIAEAL
+34 PITRDSIAAAL
-45 KITEEEPLEALR
+45 NIQEEEQLEALR

-63 ERDGQL
+63 ERDGEL

-81 KMDLLS
+81 KMDLIP
-87 GTIIGHR
+87 GTVLGHR
-94 DGFGFLKLEEG
+94 EGFGFFKPDEG
-105 GDDLFINNRDMLMYF
+105 GDDLFISNRDMLMYF

-129 AGTDRRGRREARIVR
+129 AGTDRRGRREARLVR
-144 LVQERSAA
+144 LIQPRSAA
-152 LVGRYHVDGGMAFV
+152 IVGRYHVDSGMAFV
-166 IADDRRINQE
+166 IADDKRITQE
-176 ILIANEDNNGARAGD
+176 ILVANEDRNGARQGD

-216 KTMAPGMEIEIA
+216 KQMAPGMEIEIA

-237 WSDII
+237 WSPVI
-242 EKKLKRIPD
+242 EKKLRRIPD
-251 EVPDSDKQGRV
+251 EVTDADKVGRV

-283 VYAEKKPGGGWRL
+283 VYAEKKAGGGWRL
-296 WVAIADVSHYV
+296 WVAIADVSYYV
-307 RTDSALDVEARER
+307 RTDSALDTEARAR

-352 CMVAEMTIAAS
+352 CMVAEMTVSAK

-370 FYPAVMH
+370 FYPAVMY
-377 SHARFTYTQVADML
+377 SHARFTYTQVAAML
-391 EGGVIA
+391 EGGPIA
-397 PEHQALFPHLQCLQ
+397 PEHEALFPHLQCLQ
-411 SLYLTLDERR
+411 SLYLALDEQR

-426 IAFETL
+426 IAFETM

-464 LANVASAKFVK
+464 LANVSAAKFVK
-475 KNKGEVLYRVHEA
+475 KHKGEVLYRVHEA

-505 LSMEGGLEPTPA
+505 LSMPGGLEPTPS
-517 DYQGIMLKI
+517 DYQNVMLQI
-526 ADRPDA
+526 ANRPDA

-547 YSPDN
+547 YTPDN
-552 DGHFGLALEEYS
+552 EGHFGLALEEYA

-577 LHRVIKFL
+577 LHRVIRYL
-585 LANSEGTVKDKWT
+585 LAKERGEATEKWT
-598 QDGGFQYTLAELD
+598 QDGGYHYQLDELD
-611 SLGEECST
+611 QLGEECST

-632 DWLKCEYMQD
+632 DWLKCEFMQD
-642 HVGDDFDAVIAS
+642 HVGDTFEAVIAS
-654 VTNFGL
+654 VTSFGL

-665 DLFIDGLVHISSLAS
+665 ELFIDGLVHISSLGS
-680 DYYQFDAMRQRL
+680 DYYQFDPMRQRL
-692 VGENTRQVYQVG
+692 IGEHTGQVYQVG
-704 DPVSVKVAAVNLD
+704 DPVTVKVAAVNLD
-717 DRQIDLIMI
+717 DRQIDLVML
-726 GDNSKGQGKRRN
+726 GDDGKGGKRKASASRD
-738 SNKPLTARDRVKLE
+738 KPMTARERVNRE
-752 GAKSARGAKE
+752 GAKQ
-762 GDKPSKGRGK
+762 GK
-772 KVASEGTGSA
+772 AGKTAAS
-782 VSKDS
+782 
-787 ANKGSAKKST
+787 SAKAETGKI
-797 SKKTRVKKP
+797 KP
-806 NAKKADAK
+806 KAKAGTKAKKAAVKDPAK
-814 KTDAKKTAVKKPLAS
+814 KP
-829 KSKAKKTDANKANN
+829 
-843 SESTA
+843 
-848 KAAEAKSS
+848 KAA
-856 KRK
+856 KRSTRKK

>member
-1 MITDPHF
+1 MIKDPHF
-8 EREQDKYDNP
+8 EREQDKYENP

-23 YILEYLRAQKS
+23 YIIEYLRSQKS
-34 PVTRDKIAEAL
+34 PITRDSIAAAL
-45 KITEEEPLEALR
+45 QIHDEEQLEALR

-63 ERDGQL
+63 ERDGEL

-81 KMDLLS
+81 KMDLIPGIVL
-87 GTIIGHR
+87 GHR
-94 DGFGFLKLEEG
+94 EGYGFFKPDEG
-105 GDDLFINNRDMLMYF
+105 GDDLFISNRDMLMYF

-129 AGTDRRGRREARIVR
+129 AGMDRKGRREARIVR
-144 LVQERSAA
+144 LIQPRSAA
-152 LVGRYHVDGGMAFV
+152 IVGRFHVDSGMAFV
-166 IADDRRINQE
+166 IADDKRITQE
-176 ILIANEDNNGARAGD
+176 ILIASEDRNGARQGD

-216 KTMAPGMEIEIA
+216 KQMAPGMEIEIA

-237 WSDII
+237 WSAVI
-242 EKKLKRIPD
+242 EKKLRRIPD
-251 EVPDSDKQGRV
+251 EVTEADKVGRV
-262 DLRHLPLV
+262 DLRDLPLV

-283 VYAEKKPGGGWRL
+283 VYAEAKPSGGWRL
-296 WVAIADVSHYV
+296 WVAIADVSYYV
-307 RTDSALDVEARER
+307 RTDSALDTEARAR

-352 CMVAEMTIAAS
+352 CMVAEMTVSAR

-377 SHARFTYTQVADML
+377 SHARFTYTQVAAML
-391 EGGVIA
+391 EGGPIA
-397 PEHQALFPHLQCLQ
+397 PEHEALFPHLQCLQ
-411 SLYLTLDERR
+411 SLYLALDEQR

-426 IAFETL
+426 IAFETI

-450 GRNQA
+450 ARNQA

-464 LANVASAKFVK
+464 LANVSAAKFVK
-475 KNKGEVLYRVHEA
+475 KHKGEILYRVHES

-505 LSMEGGLEPTPA
+505 LSMGGGLEPTPA
-517 DYQGIMLKI
+517 DYQNVMLQI

-547 YSPDN
+547 YTPDN
-552 DGHFGLALEEYS
+552 EGHFGLALEEYA

-577 LHRVIKFL
+577 LHRVIRYL
-585 LANSEGTVKDKWT
+585 LAKEKGEANEKWT
-598 QDGGFQYTLAELD
+598 PDGGYHYQLDELD
-611 SLGEECST
+611 KLGEECST

-632 DWLKCEYMQD
+632 DWLKCEFMQD
-642 HVGDDFDAVIAS
+642 HVGDTFEAVIAS

-665 DLFIDGLVHISSLAS
+665 DLFIDGLVHISSLGS
-680 DYYQFDAMRQRL
+680 DYYQFDPMRQRL
-692 VGENTRQVYQVG
+692 IGEHTGQIYQVG
-704 DPVSVKVAAVNLD
+704 DPVTVKVAAVNLD
-717 DRQIDLIMI
+717 DRQIDLVMI
-726 GDNSKGQGKRRN
+726 GDSGKGGRRKAAP
-738 SNKPLTARDRVKLE
+738 SREKPMTARERVNRE
-752 GAKSARGAKE
+752 GAKMAKT
-762 GDKPSKGRGK
+762 
-772 KVASEGTGSA
+772 A
-782 VSKDS
+782 
-787 ANKGSAKKST
+787 KST
-797 SKKTRVKKP
+797 GVK
-806 NAKKADAK
+806 AKAGSDKA
-814 KTDAKKTAVKKPLAS
+814 AS
-829 KSKAKKTDANKANN
+829 KSKSKAGTKPKKSVKDTAKKP
-843 SESTA
+843 
-848 KAAEAKSS
+848 KAA
-856 KRK
+856 KRSTRKK

>member
-1 MITDPHF
+1 MIKDPHF
-8 EREQDKYDNP
+8 EREQDKYENP

-23 YILEYLRAQKS
+23 YIIEYLRSQKS
-34 PVTRDKIAEAL
+34 PITRDSIAAAL
-45 KITEEEPLEALR
+45 QIHDEEQLEALR

-63 ERDGQL
+63 ERDGEL

-81 KMDLLS
+81 KMDLIS
-87 GTIIGHR
+87 GIVLGHR
-94 DGFGFLKLEEG
+94 EGYGFFKPDEG
-105 GDDLFINNRDMLMYF
+105 GDDLFISNRDMLMYF

-129 AGTDRRGRREARIVR
+129 AGMDRKGRREARIVR
-144 LVQERSAA
+144 LIQPRSAA
-152 LVGRYHVDGGMAFV
+152 IVGRFHVDSGMAFV
-166 IADDRRINQE
+166 IADDKRITQE
-176 ILIANEDNNGARAGD
+176 ILIASEDRNGARQGD

-216 KTMAPGMEIEIA
+216 KQMAPGMEIEIA

-237 WSDII
+237 WSAAI
-242 EKKLKRIPD
+242 EKKLRRIPD
-251 EVPDSDKQGRV
+251 EVTESDKVGRV
-262 DLRHLPLV
+262 DLRDLPLV

-283 VYAEKKPGGGWRL
+283 VYAEAKPSGGWRL
-296 WVAIADVSHYV
+296 WVAIADVSYYV
-307 RTDSALDVEARER
+307 RTDSALDTEARAR

-352 CMVAEMTIAAS
+352 CMVAEMTVSAR

-377 SHARFTYTQVADML
+377 SHARFTYTQVAAML
-391 EGGVIA
+391 EGGPIA
-397 PEHQALFPHLQCLQ
+397 PEHEALFPHLQCLQ
-411 SLYLTLDERR
+411 SLYLALDEQR

-426 IAFETL
+426 IAFETI

-450 GRNQA
+450 ARNQA

-464 LANVASAKFVK
+464 LANVSAAKFVK
-475 KNKGEVLYRVHEA
+475 KHKGEILYRVHES

-505 LSMEGGLEPTPA
+505 LSMGGGLEPTPA
-517 DYQGIMLKI
+517 DYQNVMLQI

-547 YSPDN
+547 YTPDN
-552 DGHFGLALEEYS
+552 EGHFGLALEEYA

-577 LHRVIKFL
+577 LHRVIRYL
-585 LANSEGTVKDKWT
+585 LAKEKGEANEKWT
-598 QDGGFQYTLAELD
+598 PDGGYHYQLDELD
-611 SLGEECST
+611 KLGEECST

-632 DWLKCEYMQD
+632 DWLKCEFMQD
-642 HVGDDFDAVIAS
+642 HVGDTFEAVIAS

-665 DLFIDGLVHISSLAS
+665 DLFIDGLVHISSLGS
-680 DYYQFDAMRQRL
+680 DYYQFDPMRQRL
-692 VGENTRQVYQVG
+692 IGEHTGQIYQVG
-704 DPVSVKVAAVNLD
+704 DPVTVKVAAVNLD
-717 DRQIDLIMI
+717 DRQIDLVMI
-726 GDNSKGQGKRRN
+726 GDSGKGGRRKAAP
-738 SNKPLTARDRVKLE
+738 SRDKPMTARERVNRE
-752 GAKSARGAKE
+752 GAKMAKTAKST
-762 GDKPSKGRGK
+762 GVKAKAGSDKAPSK
-772 KVASEGTGSA
+772 
-782 VSKDS
+782 
-787 ANKGSAKKST
+787 
-797 SKKTRVKKP
+797 
-806 NAKKADAK
+806 
-814 KTDAKKTAVKKPLAS
+814 S
-829 KSKAKKTDANKANN
+829 KSKAGTKPKKSVKD
-843 SESTA
+843 TA
-848 KAAEAKSS
+848 KKPKAA
-856 KRK
+856 KRSTRKK

>member
-1 MITDPHF
+1 MIKDPHF
-8 EREQDKYDNP
+8 EREQDKYENP

-23 YILEYLRAQKS
+23 YIIDYLRSQKS
-34 PVTRDKIAEAL
+34 PITRDSIAAAL
-45 KITEEEPLEALR
+45 NIQEEEQLEALR

-63 ERDGQL
+63 ERDGEL

-81 KMDLLS
+81 KMDLIP
-87 GTIIGHR
+87 GTVLGHR
-94 DGFGFLKLEEG
+94 EGFGFFKPDEG
-105 GDDLFINNRDMLMYF
+105 GDDLFISNRDMLMYF

-129 AGTDRRGRREARIVR
+129 AGTDRRGRREARLVR
-144 LVQERSAA
+144 LIQPRSAA
-152 LVGRYHVDGGMAFV
+152 IVGRYHVDSGMAFV
-166 IADDRRINQE
+166 IADDKRITQE
-176 ILIANEDNNGARAGD
+176 ILVANEDRNGARQGD

-216 KTMAPGMEIEIA
+216 KQMAPGMEIEIA

-237 WSDII
+237 WSPVI
-242 EKKLKRIPD
+242 EKKLRRIPD
-251 EVPDSDKQGRV
+251 EVTDADKVGRV

-283 VYAEKKPGGGWRL
+283 VYAEKKAGGGWRL
-296 WVAIADVSHYV
+296 WVAIADVSYYV
-307 RTDSALDVEARER
+307 RTDSALDTEARAR

-352 CMVAEMTIAAS
+352 CMVAEMTVSAK

-370 FYPAVMH
+370 FYPAVMY
-377 SHARFTYTQVADML
+377 SHARFTYTQVAEML
-391 EGGVIA
+391 EGGPIA
-397 PEHQALFPHLQCLQ
+397 PEHEALFPHLQCLQ
-411 SLYLTLDERR
+411 SLYLALDEQR

-426 IAFETL
+426 IAFETM

-464 LANVASAKFVK
+464 LANVSAAKFVK
-475 KNKGEVLYRVHEA
+475 KHKGEVLYRVHEA

-505 LSMEGGLEPTPA
+505 LTMTGGLEPTPS
-517 DYQGIMLKI
+517 DYQNVMLQI
-526 ADRPDA
+526 AERPDA

-547 YSPDN
+547 YTPDN
-552 DGHFGLALEEYS
+552 EGHFGLALEEYA

-577 LHRVIKFL
+577 LHRVIRYL
-585 LANSEGTVKDKWT
+585 LAKERGEATEKWT
-598 QDGGFQYTLAELD
+598 QDGGYHYQLDELD
-611 SLGEECST
+611 QLGEECST

-632 DWLKCEYMQD
+632 DWLKCEFMQD
-642 HVGDDFDAVIAS
+642 HVGDTFEAVIAS
-654 VTNFGL
+654 VTSFGL

-665 DLFIDGLVHISSLAS
+665 ELFIDGLVHISSLGS
-680 DYYQFDAMRQRL
+680 DYYQFDPMRQRL
-692 VGENTRQVYQVG
+692 IGEHTGQVYQVG
-704 DPVSVKVAAVNLD
+704 DPVTVKVAAVNLD
-717 DRQIDLIMI
+717 DRQIDLVML
-726 GDNSKGQGKRRN
+726 GDDGKGGKRKASASRD
-738 SNKPLTARDRVKLE
+738 KPMTARERVNRE
-752 GAKSARGAKE
+752 GAKQGKAGKTATPSTKAEAGKAKP
-762 GDKPSKGRGK
+762 KAK
-772 KVASEGTGSA
+772 AGT
-782 VSKDS
+782 K
-787 ANKGSAKKST
+787 
-797 SKKTRVKKP
+797 
-806 NAKKADAK
+806 
-814 KTDAKKTAVKKPLAS
+814 AKKTAVKDP
-829 KSKAKKTDANKANN
+829 AKKP
-843 SESTA
+843 
-848 KAAEAKSS
+848 KAA
-856 KRK
+856 KRSTRKK

>member
-1 MITDPHF
+1 MIKDPHF
-8 EREQDKYDNP
+8 EREQDKYENP

-23 YILEYLRAQKS
+23 YIIDYLRSQKS
-34 PVTRDKIAEAL
+34 PITRDSIAAAL
-45 KITEEEPLEALR
+45 NIQEEEQLEALR

-63 ERDGQL
+63 ERDGEL

-81 KMDLLS
+81 KMDLIP
-87 GTIIGHR
+87 GTVLGHR
-94 DGFGFLKLEEG
+94 EGFGFFKPDEG
-105 GDDLFINNRDMLMYF
+105 GDDLFISNRDMLMYF

-129 AGTDRRGRREARIVR
+129 AGTDRRGRREARLVR
-144 LVQERSAA
+144 LIQPRSAA
-152 LVGRYHVDGGMAFV
+152 IVGRYHVDSCMAFV
-166 IADDRRINQE
+166 IADDKRITQE
-176 ILIANEDNNGARAGD
+176 ILVANEDRNGARQGD

-216 KTMAPGMEIEIA
+216 KQMAPGMEIEIA

-237 WSDII
+237 WSPVI
-242 EKKLKRIPD
+242 EKKLRRIPD
-251 EVPDSDKQGRV
+251 EVTDADKVGRV

-283 VYAEKKPGGGWRL
+283 VYAEKKAGGGWRL
-296 WVAIADVSHYV
+296 WVAIADVSYYV
-307 RTDSALDVEARER
+307 RTDSALDTEARAR

-352 CMVAEMTIAAS
+352 CMVAEMTVSAK

-370 FYPAVMH
+370 FYPAVMY
-377 SHARFTYTQVADML
+377 SHARFTYTQVAEML
-391 EGGVIA
+391 EGGSIA
-397 PEHQALFPHLQCLQ
+397 PEHEALFPHLQCLQ
-411 SLYLTLDERR
+411 SLYLALDEQR

-426 IAFETL
+426 IAFETM

-464 LANVASAKFVK
+464 LANVSAAKFVK
-475 KNKGEVLYRVHEA
+475 KHKGDVLYRVHEA

-505 LSMEGGLEPTPA
+505 LTMPGGLEPTPS
-517 DYQGIMLKI
+517 DYQNVMLQI

-547 YSPDN
+547 YTPDN
-552 DGHFGLALEEYS
+552 EGHFGLALEEYA

-577 LHRVIKFL
+577 LHRVIRYL
-585 LANSEGTVKDKWT
+585 LAKERGEATEKWT
-598 QDGGFQYTLAELD
+598 QDGGYHYQLDELD
-611 SLGEECST
+611 QLGEECST

-632 DWLKCEYMQD
+632 DWLKCEFMQD
-642 HVGDDFDAVIAS
+642 HVGDTFEAVIAS
-654 VTNFGL
+654 VTSFGL

-665 DLFIDGLVHISSLAS
+665 ELFIDGLVHISSLGS
-680 DYYQFDAMRQRL
+680 DYYQFDPMRQRL
-692 VGENTRQVYQVG
+692 IGEHTGQVYQVG
-704 DPVSVKVAAVNLD
+704 DPVTVKVAAVNLD
-717 DRQIDLIMI
+717 DRQIDLVML
-726 GDNSKGQGKRRN
+726 GDDGKGGKRKASASRD
-738 SNKPLTARDRVKLE
+738 KPMTARERVNRE
-752 GAKSARGAKE
+752 GAKQGKAGKTATPSTKAEAGKAKP
-762 GDKPSKGRGK
+762 KAK
-772 KVASEGTGSA
+772 AGT
-782 VSKDS
+782 K
-787 ANKGSAKKST
+787 
-797 SKKTRVKKP
+797 
-806 NAKKADAK
+806 
-814 KTDAKKTAVKKPLAS
+814 AKKTAVKDP
-829 KSKAKKTDANKANN
+829 AKKP
-843 SESTA
+843 
-848 KAAEAKSS
+848 KAA
-856 KRK
+856 KRSTRKK

>member
-1 MITDPHF
+1 MIKDPHF
-8 EREQDKYDNP
+8 EREQDKYENP

-23 YILEYLRAQKS
+23 YIIEYLRSQKS
-34 PVTRDKIAEAL
+34 PITRDSIAAAL
-45 KITEEEPLEALR
+45 QIHDEEQLEALR

-63 ERDGQL
+63 ERDGEL

-81 KMDLLS
+81 KMDLIPGIVL
-87 GTIIGHR
+87 GHR
-94 DGFGFLKLEEG
+94 EGYGFFKPDEG
-105 GDDLFINNRDMLMYF
+105 GDDLFISNRDMLMYF

-129 AGTDRRGRREARIVR
+129 AGMDRKGRREARIVR
-144 LVQERSAA
+144 LIQPRSAA
-152 LVGRYHVDGGMAFV
+152 IVGRFHVDSGMAFV
-166 IADDRRINQE
+166 IADDKRITQE
-176 ILIANEDNNGARAGD
+176 ILIASEDRNGARQGD

-216 KTMAPGMEIEIA
+216 KQMAPGMEIEIA

-237 WSDII
+237 WSAAI
-242 EKKLKRIPD
+242 EKKLRRIPD
-251 EVPDSDKQGRV
+251 EVTESDKVGRV
-262 DLRHLPLV
+262 DLRDLPLV

-283 VYAEKKPGGGWRL
+283 VYAEAKPSGGWRL
-296 WVAIADVSHYV
+296 WVAIADVSYYV
-307 RTDSALDVEARER
+307 RTDSALDTEARAR

-352 CMVAEMTIAAS
+352 CMVAEMTVSAR

-370 FYPAVMH
+370 FYPALMH
-377 SHARFTYTQVADML
+377 SHARFTYTQVAAML
-391 EGGVIA
+391 EGGPIA
-397 PEHQALFPHLQCLQ
+397 PEHEALFPHLQCLQ
-411 SLYLTLDERR
+411 SLYLALDEQR

-426 IAFETL
+426 IAFETI

-450 GRNQA
+450 ARNQA

-464 LANVASAKFVK
+464 LANVSAAKFVK
-475 KNKGEVLYRVHEA
+475 KHKGEILYRVHES

-505 LSMEGGLEPTPA
+505 LSMGGGLEPTPA
-517 DYQGIMLKI
+517 DYQNVMLQI

-547 YSPDN
+547 YTPDN
-552 DGHFGLALEEYS
+552 EGHFGLALEEYA

-577 LHRVIKFL
+577 LHRVIRYL
-585 LANSEGTVKDKWT
+585 LAKEKGEANEKWT
-598 QDGGFQYTLAELD
+598 PDGGYHYQLDELD
-611 SLGEECST
+611 KLGEECST

-632 DWLKCEYMQD
+632 DWLKCEFMQD
-642 HVGDDFDAVIAS
+642 HVGDTFEAVIAS

-665 DLFIDGLVHISSLAS
+665 DLFIDGLVHISSLGS
-680 DYYQFDAMRQRL
+680 DYYQFDPMRQRL
-692 VGENTRQVYQVG
+692 IGEHTGQIYQVG
-704 DPVSVKVAAVNLD
+704 DPVTVKVAAVNLD
-717 DRQIDLIMI
+717 DRQIDLVMI
-726 GDNSKGQGKRRN
+726 GDSGKGGRRKAAP
-738 SNKPLTARDRVKLE
+738 SRDKPMTARERVNRE
-752 GAKSARGAKE
+752 GAKMAKT
-762 GDKPSKGRGK
+762 
-772 KVASEGTGSA
+772 A
-782 VSKDS
+782 
-787 ANKGSAKKST
+787 KST
-797 SKKTRVKKP
+797 GVK
-806 NAKKADAK
+806 AKAGSDKA
-814 KTDAKKTAVKKPLAS
+814 AS
-829 KSKAKKTDANKANN
+829 KSKSKAGTKPKKSVKDTAKKP
-843 SESTA
+843 
-848 KAAEAKSS
+848 KAA
-856 KRK
+856 KRSTRKK

>member
-1 MITDPHF
+1 MIKDPHF
-8 EREQDKYDNP
+8 EREQDKYENP

-23 YILEYLRAQKS
+23 YILDYLRSQKS
-34 PVTRDKIAEAL
+34 PITRDSIAAAL
-45 KITEEEPLEALR
+45 NIQEEEQLEALR

-63 ERDGQL
+63 ERDGEL

-81 KMDLLS
+81 KMDLIP
-87 GTIIGHR
+87 GTVLGHR
-94 DGFGFLKLEEG
+94 EGFGFFKPDEG
-105 GDDLFINNRDMLMYF
+105 GDDLFISNRDMLMYF

-129 AGTDRRGRREARIVR
+129 AGTDRRGRREARLVR
-144 LVQERSAA
+144 LIQPRSAA
-152 LVGRYHVDGGMAFV
+152 IVGRYHVDSGMAFV
-166 IADDRRINQE
+166 IADDKRITQE
-176 ILIANEDNNGARAGD
+176 ILVANEDRNGARQGD

-216 KTMAPGMEIEIA
+216 KQMAPGMEIEIA

-237 WSDII
+237 WSPVI
-242 EKKLKRIPD
+242 EKKLRRIPD
-251 EVPDSDKQGRV
+251 EVTDADKVGRV

-283 VYAEKKPGGGWRL
+283 VYAEKKAGGGWRL
-296 WVAIADVSHYV
+296 WVAIADVSYYV
-307 RTDSALDVEARER
+307 RTDSALDTEARAR

-352 CMVAEMTIAAS
+352 CMVAEMTVSAK

-370 FYPAVMH
+370 FYPAVMY
-377 SHARFTYTQVADML
+377 SHARFTYTQVAEML
-391 EGGVIA
+391 EGGPIA
-397 PEHQALFPHLQCLQ
+397 PEHEVLFPHLQCLQ
-411 SLYLTLDERR
+411 SLYLALDEQR

-426 IAFETL
+426 IAFETM

-464 LANVASAKFVK
+464 LANVSAAKFVK
-475 KNKGEVLYRVHEA
+475 KHKGDVLYRVHEA

-505 LSMEGGLEPTPA
+505 LTMPGGLEPTPS
-517 DYQGIMLKI
+517 DYQNVMLQI

-547 YSPDN
+547 YTPDN
-552 DGHFGLALEEYS
+552 EGHFGLALEEYA

-577 LHRVIKFL
+577 LHRVIRYL
-585 LANSEGTVKDKWT
+585 LAKERGEATEKWT
-598 QDGGFQYTLAELD
+598 QDGGYHYQLDELD
-611 SLGEECST
+611 QLGEECST

-632 DWLKCEYMQD
+632 DWLKCEFMQD
-642 HVGDDFDAVIAS
+642 HVGDTFEAVIAS
-654 VTNFGL
+654 VTSFGL

-665 DLFIDGLVHISSLAS
+665 ELFIDGLVHISSLGS
-680 DYYQFDAMRQRL
+680 DYYQFDPMRQRL
-692 VGENTRQVYQVG
+692 IGESTGQVYQVG
-704 DPVSVKVAAVNLD
+704 DPVTVKVAAVNLD
-717 DRQIDLIMI
+717 DRQIDLVML
-726 GDNSKGQGKRRN
+726 GDDGKGGKRKASASRD
-738 SNKPLTARDRVKLE
+738 KPMTARERVNRE
-752 GAKSARGAKE
+752 GAKQ
-762 GDKPSKGRGK
+762 GK
-772 KVASEGTGSA
+772 AGKTAAS
-782 VSKDS
+782 
-787 ANKGSAKKST
+787 SAKAET
-797 SKKTRVKKP
+797 GKTKP
-806 NAKKADAK
+806 KAKAGTKAKKAAVKDPAK
-814 KTDAKKTAVKKPLAS
+814 KP
-829 KSKAKKTDANKANN
+829 
-843 SESTA
+843 
-848 KAAEAKSS
+848 KAA
-856 KRK
+856 KRSTRKK

>member
-1 MITDPHF
+1 MIKDPHF
-8 EREQDKYDNP
+8 EREQDKYENP

-23 YILEYLRAQKS
+23 YILDYLRSQKS
-34 PVTRDKIAEAL
+34 PITRDSIAAAL
-45 KITEEEPLEALR
+45 NIQEEEQLEALR

-63 ERDGQL
+63 ERDGEL

-81 KMDLLS
+81 KMDLIP
-87 GTIIGHR
+87 GTVLGHR
-94 DGFGFLKLEEG
+94 EGFGFFKPDEG
-105 GDDLFINNRDMLMYF
+105 GDDLFISNRDMLMYF

-129 AGTDRRGRREARIVR
+129 AGTDRRGRREARLVR
-144 LVQERSAA
+144 LIQPRSAA
-152 LVGRYHVDGGMAFV
+152 IVGRYHVDSGMAFV
-166 IADDRRINQE
+166 IADDKRITQE
-176 ILIANEDNNGARAGD
+176 ILVANEDRNGARQGD

-216 KTMAPGMEIEIA
+216 KQMAPGMEIEIA

-237 WSDII
+237 WSPVI
-242 EKKLKRIPD
+242 EKKLRRIPD
-251 EVPDSDKQGRV
+251 EVTDADKVGRV

-283 VYAEKKPGGGWRL
+283 VYAEKKAGGGWRL
-296 WVAIADVSHYV
+296 WVAIADVSYYV
-307 RTDSALDVEARER
+307 RTDSALDTEARAR

-352 CMVAEMTIAAS
+352 CMVAEMTVSAK

-370 FYPAVMH
+370 FYPAVMY
-377 SHARFTYTQVADML
+377 SHARFTYTQVAAML
-391 EGGVIA
+391 EGGPIA
-397 PEHQALFPHLQCLQ
+397 PEHEALFPHLQCLQ
-411 SLYLTLDERR
+411 SLYLALDEQR

-426 IAFETL
+426 IAFETM

-464 LANVASAKFVK
+464 LANVSAAKFVK
-475 KNKGEVLYRVHEA
+475 KHKGEVLYRVHEA

-505 LSMEGGLEPTPA
+505 LTMPGGLEPTPS
-517 DYQGIMLKI
+517 DYQNVMLQI

-547 YSPDN
+547 YTPDN
-552 DGHFGLALEEYS
+552 EGHFGLALEEYA

-577 LHRVIKFL
+577 LHRVIRYL
-585 LANSEGTVKDKWT
+585 LAKERGEATEKWT
-598 QDGGFQYTLAELD
+598 QDGGYHYQLDELD
-611 SLGEECST
+611 QLGEECST

-632 DWLKCEYMQD
+632 DWLKCEFMQD
-642 HVGDDFDAVIAS
+642 HVGDTFEAVIAS
-654 VTNFGL
+654 VTSFGL

-665 DLFIDGLVHISSLAS
+665 ELFIDGLVHISSLGS
-680 DYYQFDAMRQRL
+680 DYYQFDPMRQRL
-692 VGENTRQVYQVG
+692 IGEHTGQVYQVG
-704 DPVSVKVAAVNLD
+704 DPVTVKVAAVNLD
-717 DRQIDLIMI
+717 DRQIDLVML
-726 GDNSKGQGKRRN
+726 GDDGKGGKRKASASRD
-738 SNKPLTARDRVKLE
+738 KPMTARERVNRE
-752 GAKSARGAKE
+752 GAKQ
-762 GDKPSKGRGK
+762 GK
-772 KVASEGTGSA
+772 AGKTAAS
-782 VSKDS
+782 
-787 ANKGSAKKST
+787 SAKAET
-797 SKKTRVKKP
+797 GKTKP
-806 NAKKADAK
+806 KAKAGTKAKKAAVKDPAK
-814 KTDAKKTAVKKPLAS
+814 KP
-829 KSKAKKTDANKANN
+829 
-843 SESTA
+843 
-848 KAAEAKSS
+848 KAA
-856 KRK
+856 KRSTRKK

>member
-1 MITDPHF
+1 MIKDPHF
-8 EREQDKYDNP
+8 EREQDKYENP

-23 YILEYLRAQKS
+23 YIIEYLRSQKS
-34 PVTRDKIAEAL
+34 PITRDSIAVAL
-45 KITEEEPLEALR
+45 QIHDEEQLEALR

-63 ERDGQL
+63 ERDGEL

-81 KMDLLS
+81 KMDLIS
-87 GTIIGHR
+87 GTVLGHR
-94 DGFGFLKLEEG
+94 EGYGFFKPDEG
-105 GDDLFINNRDMLMYF
+105 GDDLFISNRDMLMYF

-129 AGTDRRGRREARIVR
+129 AGMDRKGRREARIVR
-144 LVQERSAA
+144 LIQPRSAA
-152 LVGRYHVDGGMAFV
+152 IVGRFHVDSGMAFV
-166 IADDRRINQE
+166 IADDKRITQE
-176 ILIANEDNNGARAGD
+176 ILIASEDRNGARQGD

-216 KTMAPGMEIEIA
+216 KQMAPGMEIEIA

-237 WSDII
+237 WSAVI
-242 EKKLKRIPD
+242 EKKLRRIPD
-251 EVPDSDKQGRV
+251 EVTEADKVGRV
-262 DLRHLPLV
+262 DLRDLPLV

-283 VYAEKKPGGGWRL
+283 VYAEVKPSGGWRL
-296 WVAIADVSHYV
+296 WVAIADVSYYV
-307 RTDSALDVEARER
+307 RTDSALDTEARAR

-352 CMVAEMTIAAS
+352 CMVAEMTISAR

-377 SHARFTYTQVADML
+377 SHARFTYTQVAGML
-391 EGGVIA
+391 EGGPIA
-397 PEHQALFPHLQCLQ
+397 PEHEALFPHLQCLQ
-411 SLYLTLDERR
+411 SLYLALDEQR

-432 ETQFIFNEQRK
+432 ETQFIFNDQRK

-450 GRNQA
+450 ARNQA

-464 LANVASAKFVK
+464 LANVSAAKFVK
-475 KNKGEVLYRVHEA
+475 KHKGEILYRVHES

-505 LSMEGGLEPTPA
+505 LSMGGGLEPTPA
-517 DYQGIMLKI
+517 DYQNVMLQI

-547 YSPDN
+547 YTPDN
-552 DGHFGLALEEYS
+552 EGHFGLALEEYA

-577 LHRVIKFL
+577 LHRVIRYL
-585 LANSEGTVKDKWT
+585 LAKEKGEANEKWT
-598 QDGGFQYTLAELD
+598 SDGGYHYQLDELD
-611 SLGEECST
+611 LLGEECSN

-632 DWLKCEYMQD
+632 DWLKCEFMQD
-642 HVGDDFDAVIAS
+642 HVGDTFEAVIAS

-665 DLFIDGLVHISSLAS
+665 DLFIDGLVHISSLGS
-680 DYYQFDAMRQRL
+680 DYYQFDPMRQRL
-692 VGENTRQVYQVG
+692 IGEHTGQIYQVG
-704 DPVSVKVAAVNLD
+704 DPVTVKVAAVNLD
-717 DRQIDLIMI
+717 DRQIDLVML
-726 GDNSKGQGKRRN
+726 GDSGKGGRRK
-738 SNKPLTARDRVKLE
+738 SAPSREKPMTARERVNRE
-752 GAKSARGAKE
+752 GAKMAKAAKSTGAKSKASS
-762 GDKPSKGRGK
+762 DKAG
-772 KVASEGTGSA
+772 
-782 VSKDS
+782 
-787 ANKGSAKKST
+787 
-797 SKKTRVKKP
+797 
-806 NAKKADAK
+806 
-814 KTDAKKTAVKKPLAS
+814 AS
-829 KSKAKKTDANKANN
+829 KSKSKAGAKPKKSVKNSAKKP
-843 SESTA
+843 
-848 KAAEAKSS
+848 KAA
-856 KRK
+856 KRSTRKK

>member
-1 MITDPHF
+1 MIKDPHF
-8 EREQDKYDNP
+8 EREQDKYENP

-23 YILEYLRAQKS
+23 YIIEYLRSQKS
-34 PVTRDKIAEAL
+34 PISRDGIAAAL
-45 KITEEEPLEALR
+45 NIHEEEQLEALR

-63 ERDGQL
+63 ERDGEL

-81 KMDLLS
+81 RMDLIS
-87 GTIIGHR
+87 GIVLGHR
-94 DGFGFLKLEEG
+94 EGFGFFKPDEG
-105 GDDLFINNRDMLMYF
+105 GDDLFISNRDMLMYF

-129 AGTDRRGRREARIVR
+129 AGVDRKGRREARIVR
-144 LVQERSAA
+144 LIQPRSAA
-152 LVGRYHVDGGMAFV
+152 IVGRFHVDSGMAFV
-166 IADDRRINQE
+166 IADDKRITQE
-176 ILIANEDNNGARAGD
+176 ILVANEDRNGARQGD

-209 KVTEVLG
+209 KVMEVLG
-216 KTMAPGMEIEIA
+216 KQMAPGMEIEIA

-237 WSDII
+237 WSAVI
-242 EKKLKRIPD
+242 EKKLRRIPD
-251 EVPDSDKQGRV
+251 EVTEADKVGRV

-283 VYAEKKPGGGWRL
+283 VYAEVKPSGGWRL
-296 WVAIADVSHYV
+296 WVAIADVSYYV
-307 RTDSALDVEARER
+307 RTDSALDTEARAR

-343 SLNPHVDRL
+343 SLNPQVDRL
-352 CMVAEMTIAAS
+352 CMVAEMTVSAK

-377 SHARFTYTQVADML
+377 SHARFTYTQVAAML
-391 EGGVIA
+391 EGGPIA
-397 PEHQALFPHLQCLQ
+397 AEHQALFPHLQCLQ
-411 SLYLTLDERR
+411 SLYLALDEQR
-421 AERGA
+421 ALRGA
-426 IAFETL
+426 IAFETI

-450 GRNQA
+450 ARNQA

-464 LANVASAKFVK
+464 LANVSAAKFVK
-475 KNKGEVLYRVHEA
+475 KHKGDVLYRVHDA

-505 LSMEGGLEPTPA
+505 LTMGGGLEPTPA
-517 DYQGIMLKI
+517 DYQNVMLQI

-552 DGHFGLALEEYS
+552 EGHFGLALEEYA

-577 LHRVIKFL
+577 LHRVIRYL
-585 LANSEGTVKDKWT
+585 LAKERGEATEKWT
-598 QDGGFQYTLAELD
+598 QDGGYHYLLDELD
-611 SLGEECST
+611 QLGEECST

-632 DWLKCEYMQD
+632 DWLKCEFMQD
-642 HVGDDFDAVIAS
+642 HVGDTFDAVIAS

-665 DLFIDGLVHISSLAS
+665 DLFIDGLVHISSLGS
-680 DYYQFDAMRQRL
+680 DYYQFDPMRQRL
-692 VGENTRQVYQVG
+692 IGENTGQIYQVG
-704 DPVSVKVAAVNLD
+704 DPVTVKVAAVNLD
-717 DRQIDLIMI
+717 DRQIDLMML
-726 GDNSKGQGKRRN
+726 GDNAKGGKRKAASSRD
-738 SNKPLTARDRVKLE
+738 KPLTARERVNRE
-752 GAKSARGAKE
+752 GAKLAKACKAGAA
-762 GDKPSKGRGK
+762 KP
-772 KVASEGTGSA
+772 
-782 VSKDS
+782 
-787 ANKGSAKKST
+787 
-797 SKKTRVKKP
+797 
-806 NAKKADAK
+806 KADSGKAK
-814 KTDAKKTAVKKPLAS
+814 AGTVKAKAKAGA
-829 KSKAKKTDANKANN
+829 KAKKDVKNPAKKP
-843 SESTA
+843 
-848 KAAEAKSS
+848 KAA
-856 KRK
+856 KRSTRKK

>member
-1 MITDPHF
+1 MIKDPHF
-8 EREQDKYDNP
+8 EREQDKYENP

-23 YILEYLRAQKS
+23 YIIEYLRSQKS
-34 PVTRDKIAEAL
+34 PITRDSIAAAL
-45 KITEEEPLEALR
+45 QIHDEEQLEALR

-63 ERDGQL
+63 ERDGEL

-81 KMDLLS
+81 KMDLIS
-87 GTIIGHR
+87 GIVLGHR
-94 DGFGFLKLEEG
+94 EGYGFFKPDEG
-105 GDDLFINNRDMLMYF
+105 GDDLFISNRDMLMYF

-129 AGTDRRGRREARIVR
+129 AGMDRKGRREARIVR
-144 LVQERSAA
+144 LIQPRSAA
-152 LVGRYHVDGGMAFV
+152 IVGRFHVDSGMAFV
-166 IADDRRINQE
+166 IADDKRITQE
-176 ILIANEDNNGARAGD
+176 ILIASEDRNGARQGD

-216 KTMAPGMEIEIA
+216 KQMAPGMEIEIA

-237 WSDII
+237 WSAAI
-242 EKKLKRIPD
+242 EKKLRRIPD
-251 EVPDSDKQGRV
+251 EVTESDKVGRV
-262 DLRHLPLV
+262 DLRDLPLV

-283 VYAEKKPGGGWRL
+283 VYAEAKPSGGWRL
-296 WVAIADVSHYV
+296 WVAIADVSYYV
-307 RTDSALDVEARER
+307 RTDSALDTEARAR

-352 CMVAEMTIAAS
+352 CMVAEMTVSAR

-377 SHARFTYTQVADML
+377 SHARFTYTQVAAML
-391 EGGVIA
+391 EGGPIA
-397 PEHQALFPHLQCLQ
+397 PEHEALFPHLQCLQ
-411 SLYLTLDERR
+411 SLYLALDEQR

-426 IAFETL
+426 IAFETI

-450 GRNQA
+450 ARNQA

-464 LANVASAKFVK
+464 LANVSAAKFVK
-475 KNKGEVLYRVHEA
+475 KHKGEILYRVHES

-505 LSMEGGLEPTPA
+505 LSMGGGLEPTPA
-517 DYQGIMLKI
+517 DYQNVMLQI
-526 ADRPDA
+526 AGRPDA

-547 YSPDN
+547 YTPDN
-552 DGHFGLALEEYS
+552 EGHFGLALEEYA

-577 LHRVIKFL
+577 LHRVIRYL
-585 LANSEGTVKDKWT
+585 LAKEKGEANEKWT
-598 QDGGFQYTLAELD
+598 PDGGYHYQLDELD
-611 SLGEECST
+611 KLGEECST

-632 DWLKCEYMQD
+632 DWLKCEFMQD
-642 HVGDDFDAVIAS
+642 HVGDTFEAVIAS

-665 DLFIDGLVHISSLAS
+665 DLFIDGLVHISSLGS
-680 DYYQFDAMRQRL
+680 DYYQFDPMRQRL
-692 VGENTRQVYQVG
+692 IGEHTGQIYQVG
-704 DPVSVKVAAVNLD
+704 DPVTVKVAAVNLD
-717 DRQIDLIMI
+717 DRQIDLVMI
-726 GDNSKGQGKRRN
+726 GDSGKGGRRKAAP
-738 SNKPLTARDRVKLE
+738 SRDKPMTARERVNRE
-752 GAKSARGAKE
+752 GAKMAKT
-762 GDKPSKGRGK
+762 
-772 KVASEGTGSA
+772 A
-782 VSKDS
+782 
-787 ANKGSAKKST
+787 KST
-797 SKKTRVKKP
+797 GVK
-806 NAKKADAK
+806 AKAGSDKA
-814 KTDAKKTAVKKPLAS
+814 AS
-829 KSKAKKTDANKANN
+829 KSKSKAGTKPKKSVKDTAKKP
-843 SESTA
+843 
-848 KAAEAKSS
+848 KAA
-856 KRK
+856 KRSTRKK

>member
-1 MITDPHF
+1 MIKDPHF
-8 EREQDKYDNP
+8 EREQDKYENP

-23 YILEYLRAQKS
+23 YIIEYLRSQKS
-34 PVTRDKIAEAL
+34 PITRDSIAVAL
-45 KITEEEPLEALR
+45 QIHDEEQLEALR

-63 ERDGQL
+63 ERDGEL

-81 KMDLLS
+81 KMDLIS
-87 GTIIGHR
+87 GTVLGHR
-94 DGFGFLKLEEG
+94 EGYGFFKPDEG
-105 GDDLFINNRDMLMYF
+105 GDDLFISNRDMLMYF

-129 AGTDRRGRREARIVR
+129 AGMDRKCRREARIVR
-144 LVQERSAA
+144 LIQPRSAA
-152 LVGRYHVDGGMAFV
+152 IVGRFHVDSGMAFV
-166 IADDRRINQE
+166 IADDKRITQE
-176 ILIANEDNNGARAGD
+176 ILIATEDRNGARQGD

-216 KTMAPGMEIEIA
+216 KQMAPGMEIEIA

-237 WSDII
+237 WSAVI
-242 EKKLKRIPD
+242 EKKLRRIPD
-251 EVPDSDKQGRV
+251 EVTEADKVGRV
-262 DLRHLPLV
+262 DLRDLPLV

-283 VYAEKKPGGGWRL
+283 VYAEVKPSGGWRL
-296 WVAIADVSHYV
+296 WVAIADVSYYV
-307 RTDSALDVEARER
+307 RTDSALDTEARAR

-352 CMVAEMTIAAS
+352 CMVAEMTISAR

-377 SHARFTYTQVADML
+377 SHARFTYTQVAAML
-391 EGGVIA
+391 EGGPIA
-397 PEHQALFPHLQCLQ
+397 PEHEALFPHLQCLQ
-411 SLYLTLDERR
+411 SLYLALDEQR

-432 ETQFIFNEQRK
+432 ETQFIFNDQRK

-450 GRNQA
+450 ARNQA

-464 LANVASAKFVK
+464 LANVSAAKFVK
-475 KNKGEVLYRVHEA
+475 KHKGEILYRVHES

-505 LSMEGGLEPTPA
+505 LSMGGGLEPTPA
-517 DYQGIMLKI
+517 DYQNVMLQI

-547 YSPDN
+547 YTPDN
-552 DGHFGLALEEYS
+552 EGHFGLALEEYA

-577 LHRVIKFL
+577 LHRVIRYL
-585 LANSEGTVKDKWT
+585 LAKEKGEANEKWT
-598 QDGGFQYTLAELD
+598 SDGGYHYQLDELD
-611 SLGEECST
+611 LLGEECSN

-632 DWLKCEYMQD
+632 DWLKCEFMQD
-642 HVGDDFDAVIAS
+642 HVGDTFEAVIAS

-665 DLFIDGLVHISSLAS
+665 DLFIDGLVHISSLGS
-680 DYYQFDAMRQRL
+680 DYYQFDPMRQRL
-692 VGENTRQVYQVG
+692 IGEHTGQIYQVG
-704 DPVSVKVAAVNLD
+704 DPVTVKVAAVNLD
-717 DRQIDLIMI
+717 DRQIDLVML
-726 GDNSKGQGKRRN
+726 GDSGKGGRRK
-738 SNKPLTARDRVKLE
+738 SAPSREKPMTARERVNRE
-752 GAKSARGAKE
+752 GAKMAKAAKSTGAKSKA
-762 GDKPSKGRGK
+762 GSDKAG
-772 KVASEGTGSA
+772 
-782 VSKDS
+782 
-787 ANKGSAKKST
+787 
-797 SKKTRVKKP
+797 
-806 NAKKADAK
+806 
-814 KTDAKKTAVKKPLAS
+814 AS
-829 KSKAKKTDANKANN
+829 KSKSKAGAKPKKSLKNSAKKP
-843 SESTA
+843 
-848 KAAEAKSS
+848 KAA
-856 KRK
+856 KRSTRKK

>member
-1 MITDPHF
+1 MIKDPHF
-8 EREQDKYDNP
+8 EREQDKYENP

-23 YILEYLRAQKS
+23 YILDYLRSQKS
-34 PVTRDKIAEAL
+34 PITRDSIAAAL
-45 KITEEEPLEALR
+45 NIQEEEQLEALR

-63 ERDGQL
+63 ERDGEL

-81 KMDLLS
+81 KMDLIP
-87 GTIIGHR
+87 GTVLGHR
-94 DGFGFLKLEEG
+94 EGFGFFKPDEG
-105 GDDLFINNRDMLMYF
+105 GDDLFISNRDMLMYF

-129 AGTDRRGRREARIVR
+129 AGTDRRGRREARLVR
-144 LVQERSAA
+144 LIQPRSAA
-152 LVGRYHVDGGMAFV
+152 IVGRYHVDSGMAFV
-166 IADDRRINQE
+166 IADDKRITQE
-176 ILIANEDNNGARAGD
+176 ILVANEDRNGARQGD

-216 KTMAPGMEIEIA
+216 KQMAPGMEIEIA

-237 WSDII
+237 WSPVI
-242 EKKLKRIPD
+242 EKKLRRIPD
-251 EVPDSDKQGRV
+251 EVTDADKVGRV

-283 VYAEKKPGGGWRL
+283 VYAEKKAGGGWRL
-296 WVAIADVSHYV
+296 WVAIADVSYYV
-307 RTDSALDVEARER
+307 RTDSALDTEARAR

-352 CMVAEMTIAAS
+352 CMVAEMTVSAK

-370 FYPAVMH
+370 FYPAVMY
-377 SHARFTYTQVADML
+377 SHARFTYTQVAAML
-391 EGGVIA
+391 EGDPIA
-397 PEHQALFPHLQCLQ
+397 PEHEALFPHLQCLQ
-411 SLYLTLDERR
+411 SLYLALDEQR

-426 IAFETL
+426 IAFETM

-464 LANVASAKFVK
+464 LANVSAAKFVK
-475 KNKGEVLYRVHEA
+475 KHKGDVLYRVHEA

-505 LSMEGGLEPTPA
+505 LTMPGGLEPTPS
-517 DYQGIMLKI
+517 DYQNVMLQI

-547 YSPDN
+547 YTPDN
-552 DGHFGLALEEYS
+552 EGHFGLALEEYA

-577 LHRVIKFL
+577 LHRVIRYL
-585 LANSEGTVKDKWT
+585 LAKERGEATEKWT
-598 QDGGFQYTLAELD
+598 QDGGYHYQLDELD
-611 SLGEECST
+611 QLGEECST

-632 DWLKCEYMQD
+632 DWLKCEFMQD
-642 HVGDDFDAVIAS
+642 HVGDTFEAVIAS
-654 VTNFGL
+654 VTSFGL

-665 DLFIDGLVHISSLAS
+665 ELFIDGLVHISSLGS
-680 DYYQFDAMRQRL
+680 DYYQFDPMRQRL
-692 VGENTRQVYQVG
+692 IGEHTGQVYQVG
-704 DPVSVKVAAVNLD
+704 DPVTVKVAAVNLD
-717 DRQIDLIMI
+717 DRQIDLVML
-726 GDNSKGQGKRRN
+726 GDDCKGGKRKASASRD
-738 SNKPLTARDRVKLE
+738 KPMTARERVNRE
-752 GAKSARGAKE
+752 GAKQ
-762 GDKPSKGRGK
+762 GK
-772 KVASEGTGSA
+772 AGKTAAS
-782 VSKDS
+782 
-787 ANKGSAKKST
+787 SAKAET
-797 SKKTRVKKP
+797 GKTKP
-806 NAKKADAK
+806 KAKAGTKAKKAAVKDPAK
-814 KTDAKKTAVKKPLAS
+814 KP
-829 KSKAKKTDANKANN
+829 
-843 SESTA
+843 
-848 KAAEAKSS
+848 KAA
-856 KRK
+856 KRSTRKK

>member
-1 MITDPHF
+1 MINDPHF

-34 PVTRDKIAEAL
+34 PVSRDKIAEAL
-45 KITEEEPLEALR
+45 NITDEEPLEALR

-81 KMDLLS
+81 RMDLLS
-87 GTIIGHR
+87 GSVIGHR
-94 DGFGFLKLEEG
+94 DGFGFFKPDEG

-144 LVQERSAA
+144 LVQERTAA
-152 LVGRYHVDGGMAFV
+152 LVGRYHVDGGMGFV
-166 IADDRRINQE
+166 IADDRRITQE
-176 ILIANEDNNGARAGD
+176 ILIDNNDRNGARAGD

-196 LTRRPGRFVKAAG
+196 LTRRPGRFVKAAA

-237 WSDII
+237 WSAVI

-251 EVPDSDKQGRV
+251 EVPDSDKEGRV

-283 VYAEKKPGGGWRL
+283 VYAEVKPSGGWRL

-307 RTDSALDVEARER
+307 RTDSALDIEARAR

-343 SLNPHVDRL
+343 SLKPHVDRL
-352 CMVAEMTIAAS
+352 CMVAEMTISAA
-363 GKLSGYK
+363 GKLSGTK

-377 SHARFTYTQVADML
+377 SHARFTYTQVAAML
-391 EGGVIA
+391 EGGPIA
-397 PEHQALFPHLQCLQ
+397 PEHEALFPHLLCLQ

-443 IDKIVPR
+443 IEKIVPR
-450 GRNQA
+450 ARNQA

-475 KNKGEVLYRVHEA
+475 KHKGEVLYRVHEA

-505 LSMEGGLEPTPA
+505 LSMDGGLEPTPT
-517 DYQGIMLKI
+517 DYQNLMLKI
-526 ADRPDA
+526 ADRPDF

-547 YSPDN
+547 YTPDN
-552 DGHFGLALEEYS
+552 EGHFGLALEAYS
-564 HFTSPIRRYPDLV
+564 HFTSPIRRYPDLI
-577 LHRVIKFL
+577 LHRVIKYL
-585 LANSEGTVKDKWT
+585 LAKEQGEIKDKWT
-598 QDGGFQYTLAELD
+598 SDGGYQYQLEELD
-611 SLGEECST
+611 LLGEECST

-642 HVGDDFDAVIAS
+642 HVGDTFDAVIAS
-654 VTNFGL
+654 VTSFGL

-665 DLFIDGLVHISSLAS
+665 ELFIDGLVHISSLAS
-680 DYYQFDAMRQRL
+680 DYYQFDPMRQRL
-692 VGENTRQVYQVG
+692 IGENTRQVYQVG
-704 DPVSVKVAAVNLD
+704 DEVTVKVAAVNLD
-717 DRQIDLIMI
+717 DRQIDLLME
-726 GDNSKGQGKRRN
+726 GDSGKGRGKKPRTG
-738 SNKPLTARDRVKLE
+738 NKPLTARERANLE
-752 GAKSARGAKE
+752 GAKLASNSSNKKSDKPKARKSRS
-762 GDKPSKGRGK
+762 GDKSTVAK
-772 KVASEGTGSA
+772 KPVG
-782 VSKDS
+782 
-787 ANKGSAKKST
+787 AKKSSPKT
-797 SKKTRVKKP
+797 KGSDAAKTKSTVKKTP
-806 NAKKADAK
+806 AKR
-814 KTDAKKTAVKKPLAS
+814 
-829 KSKAKKTDANKANN
+829 
-843 SESTA
+843 
-848 KAAEAKSS
+848 S

>member
-1 MITDPHF
+1 MIKDPHF
-8 EREQDKYDNP
+8 EREQDKYENP

-23 YILEYLRAQKS
+23 YILDYLRSQKS
-34 PVTRDKIAEAL
+34 PITRDSIAAAL
-45 KITEEEPLEALR
+45 NIQEEEQLEALR

-63 ERDGQL
+63 ERDGEL

-81 KMDLLS
+81 KMDLIP
-87 GTIIGHR
+87 GTVLGHR
-94 DGFGFLKLEEG
+94 EGFGFFKPDEG
-105 GDDLFINNRDMLMYF
+105 GDDLFISNRDMLMYF

-129 AGTDRRGRREARIVR
+129 AGTDRRGRREARLVR
-144 LVQERSAA
+144 LIQPRSAA
-152 LVGRYHVDGGMAFV
+152 IVGRYHVDSGMAFV
-166 IADDRRINQE
+166 IADDKRITQE
-176 ILIANEDNNGARAGD
+176 ILVANEDRNGARQGD

-216 KTMAPGMEIEIA
+216 KQMAPGMEIEIA

-237 WSDII
+237 WSPVI
-242 EKKLKRIPD
+242 EKKLRRIPD
-251 EVPDSDKQGRV
+251 EVTDADKVGRV

-283 VYAEKKPGGGWRL
+283 VYAEKKAGGGWRL
-296 WVAIADVSHYV
+296 WVAIADVSYYV
-307 RTDSALDVEARER
+307 RTDSALDTEARAR

-352 CMVAEMTIAAS
+352 CMVAEMTVSAK

-370 FYPAVMH
+370 FYPAVMY

-391 EGGVIA
+391 EGGPIA
-397 PEHQALFPHLQCLQ
+397 PEHEALFPHLQCLQ
-411 SLYLTLDERR
+411 SLYLALDEQR

-426 IAFETL
+426 IAFETM

-464 LANVASAKFVK
+464 LANVSAAKFVK
-475 KNKGEVLYRVHEA
+475 KHKGEVLYRVHEA

-505 LSMEGGLEPTPA
+505 LSMPGGLEPTPS
-517 DYQGIMLKI
+517 DYQNVMLQI

-547 YSPDN
+547 YTPDN
-552 DGHFGLALEEYS
+552 EGHFGLALEEYA

-577 LHRVIKFL
+577 LHRVIRYL
-585 LANSEGTVKDKWT
+585 LAKERGEATEKWT
-598 QDGGFQYTLAELD
+598 QDGGYHYQLDELD
-611 SLGEECST
+611 QLGEECST

-632 DWLKCEYMQD
+632 DWLKCEFMQD
-642 HVGDDFDAVIAS
+642 HVGDTFEAVIAS
-654 VTNFGL
+654 VTSFGL

-665 DLFIDGLVHISSLAS
+665 ELFIDGLVHISSLGS
-680 DYYQFDAMRQRL
+680 DYYQFDPMRQRL
-692 VGENTRQVYQVG
+692 IGEHTGQVYQVG
-704 DPVSVKVAAVNLD
+704 DPVTVKVAAVNLD
-717 DRQIDLIMI
+717 DRQIDLVML
-726 GDNSKGQGKRRN
+726 GDDGKGGKRKASASRD
-738 SNKPLTARDRVKLE
+738 KPMTARERVNRE
-752 GAKSARGAKE
+752 GAKQ
-762 GDKPSKGRGK
+762 GK
-772 KVASEGTGSA
+772 AGKTAAS
-782 VSKDS
+782 
-787 ANKGSAKKST
+787 SAKAET
-797 SKKTRVKKP
+797 GKTKP
-806 NAKKADAK
+806 KAKAGTKAKKAAVKDPAK
-814 KTDAKKTAVKKPLAS
+814 KP
-829 KSKAKKTDANKANN
+829 
-843 SESTA
+843 
-848 KAAEAKSS
+848 KAA
-856 KRK
+856 KRSTRKK

>member
-1 MITDPHF
+1 MIKDPHF
-8 EREQDKYDNP
+8 EREQDKYENP

-23 YILEYLRAQKS
+23 YIIEYLRSQKS
-34 PVTRDKIAEAL
+34 PITRDSIAVAL
-45 KITEEEPLEALR
+45 QIHDEEQLEALR

-63 ERDGQL
+63 ERDGEL

-81 KMDLLS
+81 KMDLIS
-87 GTIIGHR
+87 GTVLGHR
-94 DGFGFLKLEEG
+94 EGYGFFKPDEG
-105 GDDLFINNRDMLMYF
+105 GDDLFISNRDMLMYF

-129 AGTDRRGRREARIVR
+129 AGMDRKGRREARIVR
-144 LVQERSAA
+144 LIQPRSAA
-152 LVGRYHVDGGMAFV
+152 IVGRFHVDSGMAFV
-166 IADDRRINQE
+166 IADDKRITQE
-176 ILIANEDNNGARAGD
+176 ILIATEDRNGARQGD

-216 KTMAPGMEIEIA
+216 KQMAPGMEIEIA

-237 WSDII
+237 WSAVI
-242 EKKLKRIPD
+242 EKKLRRIPD
-251 EVPDSDKQGRV
+251 EVTEADKVGRV
-262 DLRHLPLV
+262 DLRDLPLV

-283 VYAEKKPGGGWRL
+283 VYAEVKPSGGWRL
-296 WVAIADVSHYV
+296 WVAIADVSYYV
-307 RTDSALDVEARER
+307 RTDSALDTEARAR

-352 CMVAEMTIAAS
+352 CMVAEMTISAR

-377 SHARFTYTQVADML
+377 SHARFTYTQVAAML
-391 EGGVIA
+391 EGGPIA
-397 PEHQALFPHLQCLQ
+397 PEHEALFPHLQCLQ
-411 SLYLTLDERR
+411 SLYLALDEQR

-432 ETQFIFNEQRK
+432 ETQFIFNDQRK

-450 GRNQA
+450 ARNQA

-464 LANVASAKFVK
+464 LANVSAAKFVK
-475 KNKGEVLYRVHEA
+475 KHKGEILYRVHES

-505 LSMEGGLEPTPA
+505 LSMGGGLEPTPA
-517 DYQGIMLKI
+517 DYQNVMLQI

-547 YSPDN
+547 YTPDN
-552 DGHFGLALEEYS
+552 EGHFGLALEEYA

-577 LHRVIKFL
+577 LHRVIRYL
-585 LANSEGTVKDKWT
+585 LAKEKGEANEKWT
-598 QDGGFQYTLAELD
+598 SDGGYHYQLDELD
-611 SLGEECST
+611 LLGEECSN

-632 DWLKCEYMQD
+632 DWLKCEFMQD
-642 HVGDDFDAVIAS
+642 HVGDTFEAVIAS

-665 DLFIDGLVHISSLAS
+665 DLFIDGLVHISSLGS
-680 DYYQFDAMRQRL
+680 DYYQFDPMRQRL
-692 VGENTRQVYQVG
+692 IGEHTGQIYQVG
-704 DPVSVKVAAVNLD
+704 DPVTVKVAAVNLD
-717 DRQIDLIMI
+717 DRQIDLVML
-726 GDNSKGQGKRRN
+726 GDSGKGGRRK
-738 SNKPLTARDRVKLE
+738 SAPSREKPMTARERVNRE
-752 GAKSARGAKE
+752 GAKMAKAAKSTGAKSKASS
-762 GDKPSKGRGK
+762 DKAG
-772 KVASEGTGSA
+772 
-782 VSKDS
+782 
-787 ANKGSAKKST
+787 
-797 SKKTRVKKP
+797 
-806 NAKKADAK
+806 
-814 KTDAKKTAVKKPLAS
+814 AS
-829 KSKAKKTDANKANN
+829 KSKSKAGAKPKKSVKDSAKKP
-843 SESTA
+843 
-848 KAAEAKSS
+848 KAA
-856 KRK
+856 KRSTRKK

>member
-1 MITDPHF
+1 MINDPHF
-8 EREQDKYDNP
+8 EREQDKYENP

-34 PVTRDKIAEAL
+34 PVTREHIAAAL
-45 KITEEEPLEALR
+45 NMVDEDHLEALR

-69 VFTRGQSYGLPE
+69 VYTRGHSYGLPE

-87 GTIIGHR
+87 GSVIGHR
-94 DGFGFLKLEEG
+94 DGFGFFKSDEG
-105 GDDLFINNRDMLMYF
+105 GDDLFINNRDMQMYF

-129 AGTDRRGRREARIVR
+129 AGSDRRGRREARIVR
-144 LVQERSAA
+144 LVQQRAA
-152 LVGRYHVDGGMAFV
+152 PLVGRYHVDAGMAFV
-166 IADDRRINQE
+166 IADDRRITQE
-176 ILIANEDNNGARAGD
+176 ILIAKEDSNGARAGD

-196 LTRRPGRFVKAAG
+196 LTRRPGRFVKAAA

-228 LRNYDLPHT
+228 LRNYDLPHK
-237 WSDII
+237 WSSVI

-251 EVPDSDKQGRV
+251 EVPESDKQGRV

-283 VYAEKKPGGGWRL
+283 VYAETKPSGGWRL

-307 RTDSALDVEARER
+307 RTDSALDEEARAR

-352 CMVAEMTIAAS
+352 CMVAEMTISAA

-377 SHARFTYTQVADML
+377 SHARFTYTQVAAML
-391 EGGVIA
+391 EGGEIA
-397 PEHQALFPHLQCLQ
+397 PEHEVLFPHLQCLQ
-411 SLYLTLDERR
+411 SLYLTLNERR

-426 IAFETL
+426 IAFETV

-443 IDKIVPR
+443 IEAIVPR

-475 KNKGEVLYRVHEA
+475 KHKGEVLYRVHEA
-488 PSEQKL
+488 PSETKL

-505 LSMEGGLEPTPA
+505 LSMNGGDEPTPS
-517 DYQGIMLKI
+517 DYQDVMLKI

-532 ELIQV
+532 ELIQI
-537 MLLRSMRQAI
+537 MLLRSMRQAV
-547 YSPDN
+547 YSPDD
-552 DGHFGLALEEYS
+552 DGHFGLALTEYS

-577 LHRVIKFL
+577 LHRVIRYL
-585 LANSEGTVKDKWT
+585 LAAQDGNVKDKWT
-598 QDGGFQYTLAELD
+598 PEGGYHYDLEELD
-611 SLGEECST
+611 KLGEECST
-619 TERRADEATRDVS
+619 TERRADEATRDVA

-642 HVGDDFDAVIAS
+642 HVGDDFEAVIAS
-654 VTNFGL
+654 VTSFGL
-660 FVRLN
+660 FVRLK
-665 DLFIDGLVHISSLAS
+665 DLYIDGLVHISSLVS
-680 DYYQFDAMRQRL
+680 DYYQFDPMRQRL
-692 VGENTRQVYQVG
+692 IGENTKNVYQVG
-704 DPVSVKVAAVNLD
+704 DEVNVKVAAVNLD
-717 DRQIDLIMI
+717 DRQIDLIML
-726 GDNSKGQGKRRN
+726 GDHGKSRKKANR
-738 SNKPLTARDRVKLE
+738 KPLTARERANLE
-752 GAKSARGAKE
+752 GAKAGAGKSGSSKSGAGKDSPDTKDDKSGAKRSSSAKKPRSKSSAKKKSA
-762 GDKPSKGRGK
+762 GKSSKKPVNSSATTAAKKPSK
-772 KVASEGTGSA
+772 A
-782 VSKDS
+782 
-787 ANKGSAKKST
+787 
-797 SKKTRVKKP
+797 
-806 NAKKADAK
+806 
-814 KTDAKKTAVKKPLAS
+814 
-829 KSKAKKTDANKANN
+829 
-843 SESTA
+843 
-848 KAAEAKSS
+848 
-856 KRK
+856 KRKRK

>member
-1 MITDPHF
+1 MIKDPHF
-8 EREQDKYDNP
+8 EREQDKYENP

-23 YILEYLRAQKS
+23 YIIEYLRSQKS
-34 PVTRDKIAEAL
+34 PITRDSIAVAL
-45 KITEEEPLEALR
+45 QIHDEEQLEALR

-63 ERDGQL
+63 ERDGEL

-81 KMDLLS
+81 KMDLIS
-87 GTIIGHR
+87 GTVLGHR
-94 DGFGFLKLEEG
+94 EGYGFFKPDEG
-105 GDDLFINNRDMLMYF
+105 GDDLFISNRDMLMYF

-129 AGTDRRGRREARIVR
+129 AGMDRKGRREARIVR
-144 LVQERSAA
+144 LIQPRSAA
-152 LVGRYHVDGGMAFV
+152 IVGRFHVDSGMAFV
-166 IADDRRINQE
+166 IADDKRITQE
-176 ILIANEDNNGARAGD
+176 ILIATEDRNGARQGD

-216 KTMAPGMEIEIA
+216 KQMAPGMEIEIA

-237 WSDII
+237 WSAVI
-242 EKKLKRIPD
+242 EKKLRRIPD
-251 EVPDSDKQGRV
+251 EVTEADKVGRV
-262 DLRHLPLV
+262 DLRDLPLV

-283 VYAEKKPGGGWRL
+283 VYAEVKPSGGWRL
-296 WVAIADVSHYV
+296 WVAIADVSYYV
-307 RTDSALDVEARER
+307 RTDSALDTEARAR

-352 CMVAEMTIAAS
+352 CMVAEMTISAR

-377 SHARFTYTQVADML
+377 SHARFTYTQVAAML
-391 EGGVIA
+391 EGGPIA
-397 PEHQALFPHLQCLQ
+397 PEHEALFPHLQCLQ
-411 SLYLTLDERR
+411 SLYLALDEQR

-432 ETQFIFNEQRK
+432 ETQFIFNDQRK

-450 GRNQA
+450 ARNQA

-464 LANVASAKFVK
+464 LANVSAAKFVK
-475 KNKGEVLYRVHEA
+475 KHKGEILYRVHES

-505 LSMEGGLEPTPA
+505 LSMGGGLEPTPA
-517 DYQGIMLKI
+517 DYQNVMLQI

-547 YSPDN
+547 YTPDN
-552 DGHFGLALEEYS
+552 EGHFGLALEEYA

-577 LHRVIKFL
+577 LHRVIRYL
-585 LANSEGTVKDKWT
+585 LAKEKGEANEKWT
-598 QDGGFQYTLAELD
+598 SDGGYHYQLDELD
-611 SLGEECST
+611 LLGEECSN

-632 DWLKCEYMQD
+632 DWLKCEFMQD
-642 HVGDDFDAVIAS
+642 HVGDTFEAVIAS

-665 DLFIDGLVHISSLAS
+665 DLFIDGLVHISSLGS
-680 DYYQFDAMRQRL
+680 DYYQFDPMRQRL
-692 VGENTRQVYQVG
+692 IGEHTGQIYQVG
-704 DPVSVKVAAVNLD
+704 DPVTVKVAAVNLD
-717 DRQIDLIMI
+717 DRQIDLVML
-726 GDNSKGQGKRRN
+726 GDSGKGGRRK
-738 SNKPLTARDRVKLE
+738 SAPSREKPMTARERVNRE
-752 GAKSARGAKE
+752 GAKMAKAAKSTGAKSKA
-762 GDKPSKGRGK
+762 GSDKAG
-772 KVASEGTGSA
+772 
-782 VSKDS
+782 
-787 ANKGSAKKST
+787 
-797 SKKTRVKKP
+797 
-806 NAKKADAK
+806 
-814 KTDAKKTAVKKPLAS
+814 AS
-829 KSKAKKTDANKANN
+829 KSKSKAGAKPKKSVKNSAKKP
-843 SESTA
+843 
-848 KAAEAKSS
+848 KAA
-856 KRK
+856 KRSTRKK

>member
-1 MITDPHF
+1 MIKDPHF
-8 EREQDKYDNP
+8 EREQDKYENP

-23 YILEYLRAQKS
+23 YIIDYLRSQKS
-34 PVTRDKIAEAL
+34 PISRDGIAAAL
-45 KITEEEPLEALR
+45 NIHEEEQLEALR

-63 ERDGQL
+63 ERDGEL

-81 KMDLLS
+81 RMDLIS
-87 GTIIGHR
+87 GIVLGHR
-94 DGFGFLKLEEG
+94 EGFGFFKPDEG
-105 GDDLFINNRDMLMYF
+105 GDDLFISNRDMLMYF

-129 AGTDRRGRREARIVR
+129 AGVDRKGRREARIVR
-144 LVQERSAA
+144 LIQPRSAA
-152 LVGRYHVDGGMAFV
+152 IVGRFHVDSGMAFV
-166 IADDRRINQE
+166 IADDKRITQE
-176 ILIANEDNNGARAGD
+176 ILVANEDRNGARQGD

-216 KTMAPGMEIEIA
+216 KQMAPGMEIEIA

-237 WSDII
+237 WSAVI
-242 EKKLKRIPD
+242 EKKLRRIPD
-251 EVPDSDKQGRV
+251 EVTEADKVGRV

-283 VYAEKKPGGGWRL
+283 VYAEVKPSGGWRL
-296 WVAIADVSHYV
+296 WVAIADVSYYV
-307 RTDSALDVEARER
+307 RTDSALDTEARAR

-343 SLNPHVDRL
+343 SLNPQVDRL
-352 CMVAEMTIAAS
+352 CMVAEMTVSAK

-377 SHARFTYTQVADML
+377 SHARFTYTQVAAML
-391 EGGVIA
+391 EGGPIA
-397 PEHQALFPHLQCLQ
+397 AEHQALFPHLQCLQ
-411 SLYLTLDERR
+411 SLYLALDEQR
-421 AERGA
+421 ALRGA
-426 IAFETL
+426 IAFETI

-450 GRNQA
+450 ARNQA

-464 LANVASAKFVK
+464 LANVSAAKFVK
-475 KNKGEVLYRVHEA
+475 KHKGDVLYRVHDA

-505 LSMEGGLEPTPA
+505 LTMGGGLEPTPA
-517 DYQGIMLKI
+517 DYQNVMLQI

-552 DGHFGLALEEYS
+552 EGHFGLALEEYA

-577 LHRVIKFL
+577 LHRVIRYL
-585 LANSEGTVKDKWT
+585 LAKERGEATEKWT
-598 QDGGFQYTLAELD
+598 QDGGYHYLLDELD
-611 SLGEECST
+611 QLGEECST

-632 DWLKCEYMQD
+632 DWLKCEFMQD
-642 HVGDDFDAVIAS
+642 HVGDTFDAVIAS

-665 DLFIDGLVHISSLAS
+665 DLFIDGLVHISSLGS
-680 DYYQFDAMRQRL
+680 DYYQFDPMRQRL
-692 VGENTRQVYQVG
+692 IGENTGQIYQVG
-704 DPVSVKVAAVNLD
+704 NPVTVKVAAVNLD
-717 DRQIDLIMI
+717 DRQIDLMML
-726 GDNSKGQGKRRN
+726 GDNAKGGKRKAAPSRD
-738 SNKPLTARDRVKLE
+738 KPLTARERVNRE
-752 GAKSARGAKE
+752 GAKLAKASKAGAA
-762 GDKPSKGRGK
+762 KP
-772 KVASEGTGSA
+772 
-782 VSKDS
+782 
-787 ANKGSAKKST
+787 
-797 SKKTRVKKP
+797 
-806 NAKKADAK
+806 KADSGKAK
-814 KTDAKKTAVKKPLAS
+814 AGTVKAKAKAGA
-829 KSKAKKTDANKANN
+829 KAKKDVKNPAKKP
-843 SESTA
+843 
-848 KAAEAKSS
+848 KAA
-856 KRK
+856 KRSTRKK

>member
-1 MITDPHF
+1 MIKDPHF
-8 EREQDKYDNP
+8 EREQDKYENP

-23 YILEYLRAQKS
+23 YIIEYLRSQKS
-34 PVTRDKIAEAL
+34 PITRDSIAVAL
-45 KITEEEPLEALR
+45 QIHDEEQLEALR

-63 ERDGQL
+63 ERDGEL

-81 KMDLLS
+81 KMDLIS
-87 GTIIGHR
+87 GTVLGHR
-94 DGFGFLKLEEG
+94 EGYGFFKPDEG
-105 GDDLFINNRDMLMYF
+105 GDDLFISNRDMLMYF

-129 AGTDRRGRREARIVR
+129 AGMDRKGRREARIVR
-144 LVQERSAA
+144 LIQPRSAA
-152 LVGRYHVDGGMAFV
+152 IVGRFHVDSGMAFV
-166 IADDRRINQE
+166 IADDKRITQE
-176 ILIANEDNNGARAGD
+176 ILIASEDRNGSRQGD

-209 KVTEVLG
+209 KITEVLG
-216 KTMAPGMEIEIA
+216 KQMAPGMEIEIA

-237 WSDII
+237 WSAVI
-242 EKKLKRIPD
+242 EKKLRRIPD
-251 EVPDSDKQGRV
+251 EVTEADKVGRV
-262 DLRHLPLV
+262 DLRDLPLV

-283 VYAEKKPGGGWRL
+283 VYAEVKPSGGWRL
-296 WVAIADVSHYV
+296 WVAIADVSYYV
-307 RTDSALDVEARER
+307 RTDSALDTEARAR

-352 CMVAEMTIAAS
+352 CMVAEMTISAR

-377 SHARFTYTQVADML
+377 SHARFTYTQVAAML
-391 EGGVIA
+391 EGGPIA
-397 PEHQALFPHLQCLQ
+397 PEHEALFPHLQCLQ
-411 SLYLTLDERR
+411 SLYLALDEQR

-432 ETQFIFNEQRK
+432 ETQFIFNDQRK

-450 GRNQA
+450 ARNQA

-464 LANVASAKFVK
+464 LANVSAAKFVK
-475 KNKGEVLYRVHEA
+475 KHKGEILYRVHES

-505 LSMEGGLEPTPA
+505 LSMGGGLEPTPA
-517 DYQGIMLKI
+517 DYQNVMLQI

-547 YSPDN
+547 YTPDN
-552 DGHFGLALEEYS
+552 EGHFGLALEEYA

-577 LHRVIKFL
+577 LHRVIRYL
-585 LANSEGTVKDKWT
+585 LAKEKGEANEKWT
-598 QDGGFQYTLAELD
+598 SDGGYHYQLDELD
-611 SLGEECST
+611 LLGEECSN

-632 DWLKCEYMQD
+632 DWLKCEFMQD
-642 HVGDDFDAVIAS
+642 HVGDTFEAVIAS

-665 DLFIDGLVHISSLAS
+665 DLFIDGLVHISSLGS
-680 DYYQFDAMRQRL
+680 DYYQFDPMRQRL
-692 VGENTRQVYQVG
+692 IGEHTGQVYQVG
-704 DPVSVKVAAVNLD
+704 DPVTVKVAAVNLD
-717 DRQIDLIMI
+717 DRQIDLVML
-726 GDNSKGQGKRRN
+726 GDSGKGGRRK
-738 SNKPLTARDRVKLE
+738 SAPSREKPMTARERVNRE
-752 GAKSARGAKE
+752 GAKMAKAAKSTGAKSKA
-762 GDKPSKGRGK
+762 GSDK
-772 KVASEGTGSA
+772 AE
-782 VSKDS
+782 
-787 ANKGSAKKST
+787 
-797 SKKTRVKKP
+797 
-806 NAKKADAK
+806 
-814 KTDAKKTAVKKPLAS
+814 AS
-829 KSKAKKTDANKANN
+829 KSKSKAGAKPKKSVKNSAKKP
-843 SESTA
+843 
-848 KAAEAKSS
+848 KAA
-856 KRK
+856 KRSTRKK